1 MSDSDS
7 DDGFN
12 FQSKADFEAQKDQ
25 EINRINNDHHFK
37 ILSEICDTFY
47 DNLQKSDF
55 FNHKSAWHTFSDI
68 EPINI
73 KISSVETLP
82 GICDIVKPNGN
93 FYHKVLI
100 ALGSIILE
108 VDNLLPNIGITS
120 YESLYGLSIYGEDI
134 DTGDS
139 EKTNQNE
146 EAQISRILPY
156 LNEIKDKI
164 YKLLTIA
171 INLIKQLA
179 SLYGEQ
185 NNQFY
190 HTSYKFF
197 TFDLAFEYLGKILS
211 YFLAIDTVVQQNE
224 YIKDHWDKYRTLL
237 LQIKNNLSEFNM
249 TEEQRKKLDKL
260 VKKINAPIFDNT
272 CYKQCIQILL
282 QRSGEVSPAGTGIKP
297 LNTCTVFNHHL
308 YSFLTTKIKTIY
320 SNLNTTT
327 ESYEPIQLFHYL
339 SLFGFYLILNPSADN
354 KSILKAVWQVQK
366 KIASIPLVGISS
378 FNIESF
384 LNGFKEFKN
393 ISLEPSNVTKHVKS
407 ELAALEKQLPY
418 LINTYNVKTISWTTK
433 IETFFYDSE
442 TFSQNKN
449 SNSEILIDSGTK
461 KAKLIIEGL
470 CIANYLR
477 KNISYILETHL
488 NLGTQLTQELINSI
502 TSGLELIKVIES
514 EFNKLMRV
522 IGLNLN
528 ILNRALLSPI
538 QAILKKVAE
547 IAQKKYKD
555 GKSTNE
561 ELYKNA
567 LSGCTIF
574 YACSQAVQSELRL
587 VIEKLI
593 ISTLS
598 AKEMMDESSAKILNE
613 NIWMAEL
620 INQLSR
626 EVKRCTDC
634 SFLYLY
640 QNIIPTSYKYIYSD
654 RPKRLYYFMMA
665 VNDIEKPLYYCKY
678 RENDGI
684 EMIKLLRKT
693 SFETF
698 EGYFLKK
705 LAKEIEDD
713 IRVQVHS
720 SFIEGLESANYSD
733 VNFNTYL
740 NIKNFKFFDKVIS
753 IRRYIEEHL
762 NMNFYKLTTLNLN
775 NAQTYQQMR
784 VLAKHKFGLNLHEVI
799 LPNQKLD
806 QGKDILEIIRN
817 LGKFSKSYT
826 HNMHSQIFIE
836 INSESSYI
844 NIIGVQQI
852 INSLYTHGKGI
863 VNSIINKAF
872 GYISKTIT
880 NLLRIL
886 LDDYILS
893 LLKDERTFWDQ
904 NKATIKYN
912 YPLERAMSLRQKIIN
927 LDENKVVNNIT
938 KSIQFITQIGNAV
951 ALSRCIRT
959 AVMDYNS
966 QNVNLLTS
974 YNIDD
979 FNNLVQQLILQ
990 DKSDPANPNTNIS
1003 PEMLNNTQNS
1013 LNDSNKIFCDMISS
1027 LKQTGK
1033 NELNYLEIL
1042 ISAFEG
1048 NLSPEKIPDI
1058 DLFAFLLPPLTITFI
1073 DNAINARDNL
1083 LKKNK
1088 SEEMAYFSDDGF
1100 MIGVCYLLKLF
1111 SADKKFESLSWF
1123 PSVISYYNSKKI
1135 QRKNEKGSH
1144 GVDTLNERQI
1154 TSYKEQ
1160 FELQYFT
1167 YTSAAI
1173 LFNEC
1178 DKNSKEDK

>member
-1 MSDSDS
+1 MSNSDS
-7 DDGFN
+7 DDDFN

-25 EINRINNDHHFK
+25 EEAMISNDHHFK
-37 ILSEICDTFY
+37 ILSEICDSFY
-47 DNLQKSDF
+47 DNLQKSDYF
-55 FNHKSAWHTFSDI
+55 THKSSWRTFSNI
-68 EPINI
+68 EPIKL

-100 ALGSIILE
+100 ALGTIILE
-108 VDNLLPNIGITS
+108 IDNLLPNIGITN
-120 YESLYGLSIYGEDI
+120 YESLYGLSVYGEDI
-134 DTGDS
+134 VSGDT
-139 EKTNQNE
+139 EKSNQNE
-146 EAQISRILPY
+146 ESQISRILPY

-171 INLIKQLA
+171 INLVKQLA

-190 HTSYKFF
+190 HTSYKFY
-197 TFDLAFEYLGKILS
+197 TFDLPFEYLGKILS
-211 YFLAIDTVVQQNE
+211 YFLAIDTVVLGNE
-224 YIKDHWDKYRTLL
+224 YIKDNWDKYRTLL
-237 LQIKNNLSEFNM
+237 HQVKNKLNEFNM

-260 VKKINAPIFDNT
+260 VKKINASIFDNT
-272 CYKQCIQILL
+272 CYKQCIQIIL
-282 QRSGEVSPAGTGIKP
+282 QRSGEVSPTGTGIKP
-297 LNTCTVFNHHL
+297 LNSCTVFNHHL
-308 YSFLTTKIKTIY
+308 YDFLASKIKTIY

-327 ESYEPIQLFHYL
+327 ESYEPIQLFQYL
-339 SLFGFYLILNPSADN
+339 SLFGFYLFLNPNADN

-366 KIASIPLVGISS
+366 KIATIPLVGISS

-384 LNGFKEFKN
+384 LNTFKEFKN
-393 ISLEPSNVTKHVKS
+393 ISFEPSNVTKHVKS
-407 ELAALEKQLPY
+407 ELNTLEKQLPY
-418 LINTYNVKTISWTTK
+418 LINTYTVKIFSWTTK
-433 IETFFYDSE
+433 IETFFFDSE
-442 TFSQNKN
+442 TFSKNKL
-449 SNSEILIDSGTK
+449 SDTESLIDSGTK
-461 KAKLIIEGL
+461 KAKIIIEGL

-477 KNISYILETHL
+477 KNISNILETHL
-488 NLGTQLTQELINSI
+488 NLDIQLTQELINSI

-514 EFNKLMRV
+514 EFNKLMSM

-528 ILNRALLSPI
+528 LLNRALLGPI
-538 QAILKKVAE
+538 QVILKKVAE
-547 IAQKKYKD
+547 IAQKKVKD

-561 ELYKNA
+561 ELYRNA

-574 YACSQAVQSELRL
+574 YACSQAVQSQLRL

-593 ISTLS
+593 LSTIS
-598 AKEMMDESSAKILNE
+598 AKEMLDESSSKTLSE
-613 NIWMAEL
+613 NLWMVEL

-640 QNIIPTSYKYIYSD
+640 QNILPTSYKYIYSD

-665 VNDIEKPLYYCKY
+665 VNDIEKPLYYNKHK
-678 RENDGI
+678 ENDGI

-713 IRVQVHS
+713 LRTVVHS
-720 SFIEGLESANYSD
+720 SFIEGLESTSYSD
-733 VNFNTYL
+733 VNLNTYL
-740 NIKNFKFFDKVIS
+740 NIKSFKFFDKVIS

-775 NAQTYQQMR
+775 NAQTYQKMR
-784 VLAKHKFGLNLHEVI
+784 VLAKHKYGLNLHEVI
-799 LPNQKLD
+799 LPNQNLE
-806 QGKDILEIIRN
+806 QGKDILDIIRN
-817 LGKFSKSYT
+817 LNKFAKSYT

-836 INSESSYI
+836 INNGSSYI
-844 NIIGVQQI
+844 NVIGVQQI
-852 INSLYTHGKGI
+852 INSLNTHGKGI

-872 GYISKTIT
+872 GYISKSIK
-880 NLLRIL
+880 NLLGIL
-886 LDDYILS
+886 FDDYILS
-893 LLKDERTFWDQ
+893 LLKDEKTFWEQ

-927 LDENKVVNNIT
+927 LDENKVVNNIS
-938 KSIQFITQIGNAV
+938 KCIQFITQIGNAV

-959 AVMDYNS
+959 ALMDYNS

-990 DKSDPANPNTNIS
+990 VKSDPVNPNVNNIS
-1003 PEMLNNTQNS
+1003 PNMLSNTQNS
-1013 LNDSNKIFCDMISS
+1013 LNDANRLFCDMVNS
-1027 LKQTGK
+1027 LKQTG
-1033 NELNYLEIL
+1033 EINYLQVL
-1042 ISAFEG
+1042 VTSFQG
-1048 NLSPEKIPDI
+1048 SLSPEKVPDI

-1100 MIGVCYLLKLF
+1100 MMGVCYLLKVF

-1123 PSVISYYNSKKI
+1123 PSVISYYNAQKI

-1173 LFNEC
+1173 LFNE
-1178 DKNSKEDK
+1178 

>member
-1 MSDSDS
+1 MSNSDS
-7 DDGFN
+7 DDDFN

-25 EINRINNDHHFK
+25 EEAMISNDHHFK
-37 ILSEICDTFY
+37 ILSEICDSFY
-47 DNLQKSDF
+47 DNLQKSDYF
-55 FNHKSAWHTFSDI
+55 THKSSWRTFSNI
-68 EPINI
+68 EPIKL

-100 ALGSIILE
+100 ALGTIILE
-108 VDNLLPNIGITS
+108 IDNLLPNIGITN
-120 YESLYGLSIYGEDI
+120 YESLYGLSVYGEDI
-134 DTGDS
+134 VSGDT
-139 EKTNQNE
+139 EKSNQNE
-146 EAQISRILPY
+146 ESQISRILPY

-171 INLIKQLA
+171 INLVKQLA

-190 HTSYKFF
+190 HTSYKFY
-197 TFDLAFEYLGKILS
+197 TFDLPFEYLGKILS
-211 YFLAIDTVVQQNE
+211 YFLAIDTVVLGNE
-224 YIKDHWDKYRTLL
+224 YIKDNWDKYRTLL
-237 LQIKNNLSEFNM
+237 HQVKNKLNEFNM

-260 VKKINAPIFDNT
+260 VKKINASIFDNT
-272 CYKQCIQILL
+272 CYKQCIQIIL
-282 QRSGEVSPAGTGIKP
+282 QRSGEVSPTGTGIKP
-297 LNTCTVFNHHL
+297 LNSCTVFNHHL
-308 YSFLTTKIKTIY
+308 YDFLASKIKTIY

-327 ESYEPIQLFHYL
+327 ESYEPIQLFQYL
-339 SLFGFYLILNPSADN
+339 SLFGFYLFLNPNADN

-366 KIASIPLVGISS
+366 KIATIPLVGISS

-384 LNGFKEFKN
+384 LNTFKEFKN
-393 ISLEPSNVTKHVKS
+393 ISFEPSNVTKHVKS
-407 ELAALEKQLPY
+407 ELNTLEKQLPY
-418 LINTYNVKTISWTTK
+418 LINTYTVKIFSWTTK
-433 IETFFYDSE
+433 IETFFFDSE
-442 TFSQNKN
+442 TFSKNKL
-449 SNSEILIDSGTK
+449 SDTESLIDSGTK
-461 KAKLIIEGL
+461 KAKIIIEGL

-477 KNISYILETHL
+477 KNISNILETHL
-488 NLGTQLTQELINSI
+488 NLDIQLTQELINSI

-514 EFNKLMRV
+514 EFNKLMSM

-528 ILNRALLSPI
+528 LLNRALLGPI
-538 QAILKKVAE
+538 QVILKKVAE
-547 IAQKKYKD
+547 IAQKKVKD

-561 ELYKNA
+561 ELYRNA

-574 YACSQAVQSELRL
+574 YACSQAVQSQLRL

-593 ISTLS
+593 LSTIS
-598 AKEMMDESSAKILNE
+598 AKEMLDESSSKTLSE
-613 NIWMAEL
+613 NLWMVEL

-640 QNIIPTSYKYIYSD
+640 QNILPTSYKYIYSD

-665 VNDIEKPLYYCKY
+665 VNDIEKPLYYNKHK
-678 RENDGI
+678 ENDGI

-713 IRVQVHS
+713 LRTVVHS
-720 SFIEGLESANYSD
+720 SFIEGLESTSYSD
-733 VNFNTYL
+733 VNLNTYL
-740 NIKNFKFFDKVIS
+740 NIKSFKFFDKVIS

-775 NAQTYQQMR
+775 NAQTYQKMR
-784 VLAKHKFGLNLHEVI
+784 VLAKHKYGLNLHEVI
-799 LPNQKLD
+799 LPNQNLE
-806 QGKDILEIIRN
+806 QGKDILDIIRN
-817 LGKFSKSYT
+817 LNKFAKSYT

-836 INSESSYI
+836 INNGSSYI
-844 NIIGVQQI
+844 NVIGVQQI
-852 INSLYTHGKGI
+852 INSLNTHGKGI

-872 GYISKTIT
+872 GYISKSIK
-880 NLLRIL
+880 NLLGIL
-886 LDDYILS
+886 FDDYILS
-893 LLKDERTFWDQ
+893 LLKDEKTFWEQ

-927 LDENKVVNNIT
+927 LDENKVVNNIS
-938 KSIQFITQIGNAV
+938 KCIQFITQIGNAV

-959 AVMDYNS
+959 ALMDYNS

-990 DKSDPANPNTNIS
+990 VKSDPVNPNVNNIS
-1003 PEMLNNTQNS
+1003 PNMLSNTQNS
-1013 LNDSNKIFCDMISS
+1013 LNDANRLFCDMVNS
-1027 LKQTGK
+1027 LKQTG
-1033 NELNYLEIL
+1033 EINYLQVL
-1042 ISAFEG
+1042 VTSFQG
-1048 NLSPEKIPDI
+1048 SLSPEKIPDI

-1100 MIGVCYLLKLF
+1100 MMGVCYLLKVF

-1123 PSVISYYNSKKI
+1123 PSVISYYNAQKI

-1173 LFNEC
+1173 LFNE
-1178 DKNSKEDK
+1178 

>member
-1 MSDSDS
+1 MSNSDS
-7 DDGFN
+7 DDDFN

-25 EINRINNDHHFK
+25 EEAMISNDHHFK
-37 ILSEICDTFY
+37 ILSEICDSFY
-47 DNLQKSDF
+47 DNLQKSDYF
-55 FNHKSAWHTFSDI
+55 THKSSWRTFSNI
-68 EPINI
+68 EPINL

-100 ALGSIILE
+100 ALGTIILE
-108 VDNLLPNIGITS
+108 IDNLLPNIGITN
-120 YESLYGLSIYGEDI
+120 YESLYGLSVYGEDI
-134 DTGDS
+134 VSGDT
-139 EKTNQNE
+139 EKSNQNE
-146 EAQISRILPY
+146 ESQISRILPY

-171 INLIKQLA
+171 INLVKQLA

-190 HTSYKFF
+190 HTSYKFY
-197 TFDLAFEYLGKILS
+197 TFDLPFEYLGKILS
-211 YFLAIDTVVQQNE
+211 YFLAIDTVVLGNE
-224 YIKDHWDKYRTLL
+224 YIKDNWDKYRTLL
-237 LQIKNNLSEFNM
+237 HQVKNKLNEFNM

-260 VKKINAPIFDNT
+260 VKKINASIFDNT
-272 CYKQCIQILL
+272 CYKQCIQIIL
-282 QRSGEVSPAGTGIKP
+282 QRSGEVSPTGTGIKP
-297 LNTCTVFNHHL
+297 LNSCTVFNHHL
-308 YSFLTTKIKTIY
+308 YDFLASKIKTIY

-327 ESYEPIQLFHYL
+327 ESYEPIQLFQYL
-339 SLFGFYLILNPSADN
+339 SLFGFYLFLNPNADN

-366 KIASIPLVGISS
+366 KIATIPLVGISS

-384 LNGFKEFKN
+384 LNTFKEFKN
-393 ISLEPSNVTKHVKS
+393 ISFEPSNVTKHVKS
-407 ELAALEKQLPY
+407 ELNTLEKQLPY
-418 LINTYNVKTISWTTK
+418 LINTYTVKIFSWTTK
-433 IETFFYDSE
+433 IETFFFDSE
-442 TFSQNKN
+442 TFSKNKL
-449 SNSEILIDSGTK
+449 SDTESLIDSGTK
-461 KAKLIIEGL
+461 KAKIIIEGL

-477 KNISYILETHL
+477 KNISNILETHL
-488 NLGTQLTQELINSI
+488 NLDIQLTQELINSI

-514 EFNKLMRV
+514 EFNKLMSM

-528 ILNRALLSPI
+528 LLNRALLGPI
-538 QAILKKVAE
+538 QVILKKVAE
-547 IAQKKYKD
+547 IAQKKVKD

-561 ELYKNA
+561 ELYRNA

-574 YACSQAVQSELRL
+574 YACSQAVQSQLRL

-593 ISTLS
+593 LSTIS
-598 AKEMMDESSAKILNE
+598 AKEMLDESSSKTLSE
-613 NIWMAEL
+613 NLWMAEL

-640 QNIIPTSYKYIYSD
+640 QNILPTSYKYIYSD

-665 VNDIEKPLYYCKY
+665 VNDIEKPLYYNKHK
-678 RENDGI
+678 ENDGI

-713 IRVQVHS
+713 LRTVVHS
-720 SFIEGLESANYSD
+720 SFIEGLESTSYSD
-733 VNFNTYL
+733 VNLNTYL

-775 NAQTYQQMR
+775 NAQTYQKMR
-784 VLAKHKFGLNLHEVI
+784 VLAKHKYGLNLHEVI
-799 LPNQKLD
+799 LPNQNLE
-806 QGKDILEIIRN
+806 QGKDILDIIRN
-817 LGKFSKSYT
+817 LNKFAKSYT

-836 INSESSYI
+836 INNGSSYI
-844 NIIGVQQI
+844 NVIGVQQI
-852 INSLYTHGKGI
+852 INSLNTHGKGI

-872 GYISKTIT
+872 GYISKSIK
-880 NLLRIL
+880 NLLGIL
-886 LDDYILS
+886 FDDYILS
-893 LLKDERTFWDQ
+893 LLKDEKTFWEQ

-927 LDENKVVNNIT
+927 LDENKVVNNIS
-938 KSIQFITQIGNAV
+938 KCIQFITQIGNAV

-959 AVMDYNS
+959 ALMDYNS

-990 DKSDPANPNTNIS
+990 VKSDPVNPNVNNIS
-1003 PEMLNNTQNS
+1003 PNMLSNTQNS
-1013 LNDSNKIFCDMISS
+1013 LNDSNRLFCDMVNS
-1027 LKQTGK
+1027 LKQTG
-1033 NELNYLEIL
+1033 EINYLQVL
-1042 ISAFEG
+1042 VTSFQG
-1048 NLSPEKIPDI
+1048 SLSPEKIPDI

-1100 MIGVCYLLKLF
+1100 MMGVCYLLKLF

-1123 PSVISYYNSKKI
+1123 PSVISYYNAQKI

-1173 LFNEC
+1173 LFNE
-1178 DKNSKEDK
+1178 

>member
-1 MSDSDS
+1 MSNSDS
-7 DDGFN
+7 DDDFN

-25 EINRINNDHHFK
+25 EEAMISNDHHFK
-37 ILSEICDTFY
+37 ILSEICDSFY
-47 DNLQKSDF
+47 DNLQKSDYF
-55 FNHKSAWHTFSDI
+55 THKSSWRTFSNI
-68 EPINI
+68 EPIKL

-100 ALGSIILE
+100 ALGTIILE
-108 VDNLLPNIGITS
+108 IDNLLPNIGITN
-120 YESLYGLSIYGEDI
+120 YESLYGLSVYGEDI
-134 DTGDS
+134 VSGDT
-139 EKTNQNE
+139 EKSNQNE
-146 EAQISRILPY
+146 ESQISRILPY

-171 INLIKQLA
+171 INLVKQLA

-190 HTSYKFF
+190 HTSYKFY
-197 TFDLAFEYLGKILS
+197 TFDLPFEYLGKILS
-211 YFLAIDTVVQQNE
+211 YFLAIDTVVLGNE
-224 YIKDHWDKYRTLL
+224 YIKDNWDKYRTLL
-237 LQIKNNLSEFNM
+237 HQVKNKLNEFNM

-260 VKKINAPIFDNT
+260 VKKINASIFDNT
-272 CYKQCIQILL
+272 CYKQCIQIIL
-282 QRSGEVSPAGTGIKP
+282 QRSGEVSPTGTGIKP
-297 LNTCTVFNHHL
+297 LNSCTVFNHHL
-308 YSFLTTKIKTIY
+308 YDFLASKIKTIY

-327 ESYEPIQLFHYL
+327 ESYEPIQLFQYL
-339 SLFGFYLILNPSADN
+339 SLFCFYLILNPNADN

-366 KIASIPLVGISS
+366 KIATIPLVGISS

-384 LNGFKEFKN
+384 LNTFKEFKN
-393 ISLEPSNVTKHVKS
+393 ISFEPSNVTKHVKS
-407 ELAALEKQLPY
+407 ELNTLEKQLPY
-418 LINTYNVKTISWTTK
+418 LINTYTVKIFSWTTK
-433 IETFFYDSE
+433 IETFFFDSE
-442 TFSQNKN
+442 SFSKNKL
-449 SNSEILIDSGTK
+449 SDTESLIDSGTK
-461 KAKLIIEGL
+461 KAKIIIEGL

-477 KNISYILETHL
+477 KNISNILETHL
-488 NLGTQLTQELINSI
+488 NLDIQLTQELINSI

-514 EFNKLMRV
+514 EFNKLMSM

-528 ILNRALLSPI
+528 LLNRALLGPI
-538 QAILKKVAE
+538 QVILKKVAE
-547 IAQKKYKD
+547 IAQKKVKD

-561 ELYKNA
+561 ELYRNA

-574 YACSQAVQSELRL
+574 YACSQAVQSQLRL

-593 ISTLS
+593 LSTIS
-598 AKEMMDESSAKILNE
+598 AKEMLDESSSKTLSE
-613 NIWMAEL
+613 NLWMVEL

-640 QNIIPTSYKYIYSD
+640 QNILPTSYKYIYSD

-665 VNDIEKPLYYCKY
+665 VNDIEKPLYYNKHK
-678 RENDGI
+678 ENDGI

-713 IRVQVHS
+713 LRTVVHS
-720 SFIEGLESANYSD
+720 SFIEGLESTSYSD
-733 VNFNTYL
+733 VNLNTYL

-775 NAQTYQQMR
+775 NAQTYQKMR
-784 VLAKHKFGLNLHEVI
+784 VLAKHKYGLNLHEVI
-799 LPNQKLD
+799 LPNQNLE
-806 QGKDILEIIRN
+806 QGKDILDIIRN
-817 LGKFSKSYT
+817 LNKFAKSYT

-836 INSESSYI
+836 INNGSSYI
-844 NIIGVQQI
+844 NVIGVQQI
-852 INSLYTHGKGI
+852 INSLNTHGKGI

-872 GYISKTIT
+872 GYISKSIR
-880 NLLRIL
+880 NLLGIL
-886 LDDYILS
+886 FDDYILS
-893 LLKDERTFWDQ
+893 LLKDEKTFWEQ

-927 LDENKVVNNIT
+927 LDENKVVNNIS
-938 KSIQFITQIGNAV
+938 KCIQFITQIGNAV

-959 AVMDYNS
+959 ALMDYNS

-990 DKSDPANPNTNIS
+990 VKSDPVNPNVNNIS
-1003 PEMLNNTQNS
+1003 PNMLSNTQNS
-1013 LNDSNKIFCDMISS
+1013 LNDANRLFCDMVNS
-1027 LKQTGK
+1027 LKQTG
-1033 NELNYLEIL
+1033 EINYLQVL
-1042 ISAFEG
+1042 VTSFQG
-1048 NLSPEKIPDI
+1048 SLSPEKIPDI

-1100 MIGVCYLLKLF
+1100 MMGVCYLLKVF

-1123 PSVISYYNSKKI
+1123 PSVISYYNAQKI

-1173 LFNEC
+1173 LFNE
-1178 DKNSKEDK
+1178 

>member
-1 MSDSDS
+1 MSNSDS
-7 DDGFN
+7 DDDFN

-25 EINRINNDHHFK
+25 EEAMISNDHHFK
-37 ILSEICDTFY
+37 ILSEICDSFY
-47 DNLQKSDF
+47 DNLQKSDYF
-55 FNHKSAWHTFSDI
+55 THKSSWRTFSNI
-68 EPINI
+68 EPINL

-100 ALGSIILE
+100 ALGTIILE
-108 VDNLLPNIGITS
+108 IDNLLPNIGITN
-120 YESLYGLSIYGEDI
+120 YESLYGLSVYGEDI
-134 DTGDS
+134 VSGDT
-139 EKTNQNE
+139 EKSNQNE
-146 EAQISRILPY
+146 ESQISRILPY

-171 INLIKQLA
+171 INLVKQLA

-190 HTSYKFF
+190 HTSYKFY
-197 TFDLAFEYLGKILS
+197 TFDLPFEYLGKILS
-211 YFLAIDTVVQQNE
+211 YFLAIDTVVLGNE
-224 YIKDHWDKYRTLL
+224 YIKDNWDKYRTLL
-237 LQIKNNLSEFNM
+237 HQVKNKLNEFNM

-260 VKKINAPIFDNT
+260 VKKINASIFDNT
-272 CYKQCIQILL
+272 CYKQCIQIIL
-282 QRSGEVSPAGTGIKP
+282 QRSGEVSPTGTGIKP
-297 LNTCTVFNHHL
+297 LNSCTVFNHHL
-308 YSFLTTKIKTIY
+308 YDFLASKIKTIY

-327 ESYEPIQLFHYL
+327 ESYEPIQLFQYL
-339 SLFGFYLILNPSADN
+339 SLFGFYLFLNPNADN

-366 KIASIPLVGISS
+366 KIATIPLVGISS

-384 LNGFKEFKN
+384 LNTFKEFKN
-393 ISLEPSNVTKHVKS
+393 ISFEPSNVTKHVKS
-407 ELAALEKQLPY
+407 ELNTLEKQLPY
-418 LINTYNVKTISWTTK
+418 LINTYTVKIFSWTTK
-433 IETFFYDSE
+433 IETFFFDSE
-442 TFSQNKN
+442 SFSKNKL
-449 SNSEILIDSGTK
+449 SDTESLIDSGTK
-461 KAKLIIEGL
+461 KAKIIIEGL

-477 KNISYILETHL
+477 KNISNILETHL
-488 NLGTQLTQELINSI
+488 NLDIQLTQELINSI

-514 EFNKLMRV
+514 EFNKLMSM

-528 ILNRALLSPI
+528 LLNRALLGPI
-538 QAILKKVAE
+538 QVILKKVAE
-547 IAQKKYKD
+547 IAQKKVKD

-561 ELYKNA
+561 ELYRNA

-574 YACSQAVQSELRL
+574 YACSQAVQSQLRL

-593 ISTLS
+593 LSTIS
-598 AKEMMDESSAKILNE
+598 AKEMLDESSSKTLSE
-613 NIWMAEL
+613 NLWMVEL

-640 QNIIPTSYKYIYSD
+640 QNILPTSYKYIYSD

-665 VNDIEKPLYYCKY
+665 VNDIEKPLYYNKHK
-678 RENDGI
+678 ENDGI

-713 IRVQVHS
+713 LRTVVHS
-720 SFIEGLESANYSD
+720 SFIEGLESTSYSD
-733 VNFNTYL
+733 VNLNTYL

-775 NAQTYQQMR
+775 NAQTYQKMR
-784 VLAKHKFGLNLHEVI
+784 VLAKHKYGLNLHEVI
-799 LPNQKLD
+799 LPNQNLE
-806 QGKDILEIIRN
+806 QGKDILDIIRN
-817 LGKFSKSYT
+817 LNKFAKSYT

-836 INSESSYI
+836 INNGSSYI
-844 NIIGVQQI
+844 NVIGVQQI
-852 INSLYTHGKGI
+852 INSLNTHGKGI

-872 GYISKTIT
+872 GYISKSIR
-880 NLLRIL
+880 NLLGIL
-886 LDDYILS
+886 FDDYILS
-893 LLKDERTFWDQ
+893 LLKDEKTFWEQ

-927 LDENKVVNNIT
+927 LDENKVVNNIS
-938 KSIQFITQIGNAV
+938 KCIQFITQIGNAV

-959 AVMDYNS
+959 ALMDYNS

-990 DKSDPANPNTNIS
+990 VKSDPVNPNVNNIS
-1003 PEMLNNTQNS
+1003 PNMLSNTQNS
-1013 LNDSNKIFCDMISS
+1013 LNDANRLFCDMVNS
-1027 LKQTGK
+1027 LKQTG
-1033 NELNYLEIL
+1033 EINYLQVL
-1042 ISAFEG
+1042 VTSFQG
-1048 NLSPEKIPDI
+1048 SLSPEKVPDI

-1100 MIGVCYLLKLF
+1100 MMGVCYLLKLF

-1123 PSVISYYNSKKI
+1123 PSVISYYNAQKI

-1173 LFNEC
+1173 LFNE
-1178 DKNSKEDK
+1178 

>member
-1 MSDSDS
+1 M
-7 DDGFN
+7 
-12 FQSKADFEAQKDQ
+12 
-25 EINRINNDHHFK
+25 
-37 ILSEICDTFY
+37 
-47 DNLQKSDF
+47 
-55 FNHKSAWHTFSDI
+55 
-68 EPINI
+68 
-73 KISSVETLP
+73 
-82 GICDIVKPNGN
+82 
-93 FYHKVLI
+93 
-100 ALGSIILE
+100 
-108 VDNLLPNIGITS
+108 PNIGITN
-120 YESLYGLSIYGEDI
+120 YESLYGLSVYGEDI
-134 DTGDS
+134 VSGDT
-139 EKTNQNE
+139 EKSNQNE
-146 EAQISRILPY
+146 ESQISRILPY

-171 INLIKQLA
+171 INLVKQLA

-190 HTSYKFF
+190 HTSYKFY
-197 TFDLAFEYLGKILS
+197 TFDLPFEYLGKILS
-211 YFLAIDTVVQQNE
+211 YFLAIDTVVLGNE
-224 YIKDHWDKYRTLL
+224 YIKDNWDKYRTLL
-237 LQIKNNLSEFNM
+237 HQVKNKLNEFNM

-260 VKKINAPIFDNT
+260 VKKINASIFDNT
-272 CYKQCIQILL
+272 CYKQCIQIIL
-282 QRSGEVSPAGTGIKP
+282 QRSGEVSPTGTGIKP
-297 LNTCTVFNHHL
+297 LNSCTVFNHHL
-308 YSFLTTKIKTIY
+308 YDFLASKIKTIY

-327 ESYEPIQLFHYL
+327 ESYEPIQLFQYL
-339 SLFGFYLILNPSADN
+339 SLFGFYLFLNPNADN

-366 KIASIPLVGISS
+366 KIATIPLVGISS

-384 LNGFKEFKN
+384 LNTFKEFKN
-393 ISLEPSNVTKHVKS
+393 ISFEPSNVTKHVKS
-407 ELAALEKQLPY
+407 ELNTLEKQLPY
-418 LINTYNVKTISWTTK
+418 LINTYTVKIFSWTTK
-433 IETFFYDSE
+433 IETFFFDSE
-442 TFSQNKN
+442 SFSKNKL
-449 SNSEILIDSGTK
+449 SDTESLIDSGTK
-461 KAKLIIEGL
+461 KAKIIIEGL

-477 KNISYILETHL
+477 KNISNILETHL
-488 NLGTQLTQELINSI
+488 NLDIQLTQELINSI

-514 EFNKLMRV
+514 EFNKLMSM

-528 ILNRALLSPI
+528 LLNRALLGPI
-538 QAILKKVAE
+538 QVILKKVAE
-547 IAQKKYKD
+547 IAQKKVKD

-561 ELYKNA
+561 ELYRNA

-574 YACSQAVQSELRL
+574 YACSQAVQSQLRL

-593 ISTLS
+593 LSTIS
-598 AKEMMDESSAKILNE
+598 AKEMLDESSSKTLSE
-613 NIWMAEL
+613 NLWMVEL

-640 QNIIPTSYKYIYSD
+640 QNILPTSYKYIYSD

-665 VNDIEKPLYYCKY
+665 VNDIEKPLYYNKHK
-678 RENDGI
+678 ENDGI

-713 IRVQVHS
+713 LRTVVHS
-720 SFIEGLESANYSD
+720 SFIEGLESTSYSD
-733 VNFNTYL
+733 VNLNTYL

-775 NAQTYQQMR
+775 NAQTYQKMR
-784 VLAKHKFGLNLHEVI
+784 VLAKHKYGLNLHEVI
-799 LPNQKLD
+799 LPNQNLE
-806 QGKDILEIIRN
+806 QGKDILDIIRN
-817 LGKFSKSYT
+817 LNKFAKSYT

-836 INSESSYI
+836 INNGSSYI
-844 NIIGVQQI
+844 NVIGVQQI
-852 INSLYTHGKGI
+852 INSLNTHGKGI

-872 GYISKTIT
+872 GYISKSIR
-880 NLLRIL
+880 NLLGIL
-886 LDDYILS
+886 FDDYILS
-893 LLKDERTFWDQ
+893 LLKDEKTFWEQ

-927 LDENKVVNNIT
+927 LDENKVVNNIS
-938 KSIQFITQIGNAV
+938 KCIQFITQIGNAV

-959 AVMDYNS
+959 ALMDYNS

-990 DKSDPANPNTNIS
+990 VKSDPVNPNVNNIS
-1003 PEMLNNTQNS
+1003 PNMLSNTQNS
-1013 LNDSNKIFCDMISS
+1013 LNDSNRLFCDMVNS
-1027 LKQTGK
+1027 LKQTG
-1033 NELNYLEIL
+1033 EINYLQVL
-1042 ISAFEG
+1042 VTSFQG
-1048 NLSPEKIPDI
+1048 SLSPEKIPDI

-1100 MIGVCYLLKLF
+1100 MMGVCYLLKVF

-1123 PSVISYYNSKKI
+1123 PSVISYYNAQKI

-1173 LFNEC
+1173 LFNE
-1178 DKNSKEDK
+1178 

>member
-1 MSDSDS
+1 MSNSDS
-7 DDGFN
+7 DDDFN

-25 EINRINNDHHFK
+25 EEAMISNDHHFK
-37 ILSEICDTFY
+37 ILSEICDSFY
-47 DNLQKSDF
+47 DNLQKSDYF
-55 FNHKSAWHTFSDI
+55 THKSSWRTFSNI
-68 EPINI
+68 EPIKL

-100 ALGSIILE
+100 ALGTIILE
-108 VDNLLPNIGITS
+108 IDNLLPNIGITN
-120 YESLYGLSIYGEDI
+120 YESLYGLSVYGEDI
-134 DTGDS
+134 VSGDT
-139 EKTNQNE
+139 EKSNQNE
-146 EAQISRILPY
+146 ESQISRILPY

-171 INLIKQLA
+171 INLVKQLA

-190 HTSYKFF
+190 HTSYKFY
-197 TFDLAFEYLGKILS
+197 TFDLPFEYLGKILS
-211 YFLAIDTVVQQNE
+211 YFLAIDTVVLGNE
-224 YIKDHWDKYRTLL
+224 YIKDNWDKYRTLL
-237 LQIKNNLSEFNM
+237 HQVKNKLNEFNM

-260 VKKINAPIFDNT
+260 VKKINASIFDNT
-272 CYKQCIQILL
+272 CYKQCIQIIL
-282 QRSGEVSPAGTGIKP
+282 QRSGEVSPTGTGIKP
-297 LNTCTVFNHHL
+297 LNSCTVFNHHL
-308 YSFLTTKIKTIY
+308 YDFLASKIKTIY

-327 ESYEPIQLFHYL
+327 ESYEPIQLFQYL
-339 SLFGFYLILNPSADN
+339 SLFGFYLFLNPNADN

-366 KIASIPLVGISS
+366 KIATIPLVGISS

-384 LNGFKEFKN
+384 LNTFKEFKN
-393 ISLEPSNVTKHVKS
+393 ISFEPSNVTKHVKS
-407 ELAALEKQLPY
+407 ELNTLEKQLPY
-418 LINTYNVKTISWTTK
+418 LINTYTVKIFSWTTK
-433 IETFFYDSE
+433 IETFFFDSE
-442 TFSQNKN
+442 TFSKNKL
-449 SNSEILIDSGTK
+449 SDTESLIDSGTK
-461 KAKLIIEGL
+461 KAKIIIEGL

-477 KNISYILETHL
+477 KNISNILETHL
-488 NLGTQLTQELINSI
+488 NLDIQLTQELINSI

-514 EFNKLMRV
+514 EFNKLMSM

-528 ILNRALLSPI
+528 LLNRALLGPI
-538 QAILKKVAE
+538 QVILKKVAE
-547 IAQKKYKD
+547 IAQKKVKD

-561 ELYKNA
+561 ELYRNA

-574 YACSQAVQSELRL
+574 YACSQAVQSQLRL

-593 ISTLS
+593 LSTIS
-598 AKEMMDESSAKILNE
+598 AKEMLDESSSKTLSE
-613 NIWMAEL
+613 NLWMVEL

-640 QNIIPTSYKYIYSD
+640 QNILPTSYKYIYSD

-665 VNDIEKPLYYCKY
+665 VNDIEKPLYYNKHK
-678 RENDGI
+678 ENDGI

-713 IRVQVHS
+713 LRTVVHS
-720 SFIEGLESANYSD
+720 SFIEGLESTSYSD
-733 VNFNTYL
+733 VNLNTYL
-740 NIKNFKFFDKVIS
+740 NIKSFKFFDKVIS

-775 NAQTYQQMR
+775 NAQTYQKMR
-784 VLAKHKFGLNLHEVI
+784 VLAKHKYGLNLHEVI
-799 LPNQKLD
+799 LPNQNLE
-806 QGKDILEIIRN
+806 QGKDILDIIRN
-817 LGKFSKSYT
+817 LNKFAKSYT

-836 INSESSYI
+836 INNGSSYI
-844 NIIGVQQI
+844 NVIGVQQI
-852 INSLYTHGKGI
+852 INSLNTHGKGI

-872 GYISKTIT
+872 GYISKSIK
-880 NLLRIL
+880 NLLGIL
-886 LDDYILS
+886 FDDYILS
-893 LLKDERTFWDQ
+893 LLKDEKTFWEQ

-927 LDENKVVNNIT
+927 LDENKVVNNIS
-938 KSIQFITQIGNAV
+938 KCIQFITQIGNAV

-959 AVMDYNS
+959 ALMDYNS

-990 DKSDPANPNTNIS
+990 VKSDPVNPNVNNIS
-1003 PEMLNNTQNS
+1003 PNMLSNTQNS
-1013 LNDSNKIFCDMISS
+1013 LNDANRLFCDMVNS
-1027 LKQTGK
+1027 LKQTG
-1033 NELNYLEIL
+1033 EINYLQVL
-1042 ISAFEG
+1042 VTSFQG
-1048 NLSPEKIPDI
+1048 SLSPEKIPDI

-1100 MIGVCYLLKLF
+1100 MMGVCYLLKLF

-1123 PSVISYYNSKKI
+1123 PSVISYYNAQKI

-1173 LFNEC
+1173 LFNE
-1178 DKNSKEDK
+1178 

>member
-1 MSDSDS
+1 MSNSDS
-7 DDGFN
+7 DDDFN

-25 EINRINNDHHFK
+25 EEAMISNDHHFK
-37 ILSEICDTFY
+37 ILSEICDSFY
-47 DNLQKSDF
+47 DNLQKSDYF
-55 FNHKSAWHTFSDI
+55 THKSSWRTFSNI
-68 EPINI
+68 EPINL

-100 ALGSIILE
+100 ALGTIILE
-108 VDNLLPNIGITS
+108 IDNLLPNIGITN
-120 YESLYGLSIYGEDI
+120 YESLYGLSVYGEDI
-134 DTGDS
+134 VSGDT
-139 EKTNQNE
+139 EKSNQNE
-146 EAQISRILPY
+146 ESQISRILPY

-171 INLIKQLA
+171 INLVKQLA

-190 HTSYKFF
+190 HTSYKFY
-197 TFDLAFEYLGKILS
+197 TFDLPFEYLGKILS
-211 YFLAIDTVVQQNE
+211 YFLAIDTVVLGNE
-224 YIKDHWDKYRTLL
+224 YIKDNWDKYRTLL
-237 LQIKNNLSEFNM
+237 HQVKNKLNEFNM

-260 VKKINAPIFDNT
+260 VKKINASIFDNT
-272 CYKQCIQILL
+272 CYKQCIQIIL
-282 QRSGEVSPAGTGIKP
+282 QRSGEVSPTGTGIKP
-297 LNTCTVFNHHL
+297 LNSCTVFNHHL
-308 YSFLTTKIKTIY
+308 YDFLASKIKTIY

-327 ESYEPIQLFHYL
+327 ESYEPIQLFQYL
-339 SLFGFYLILNPSADN
+339 SLFGFYLFLNPNADN

-366 KIASIPLVGISS
+366 KIATIPLVGISS

-384 LNGFKEFKN
+384 LNTFKEFKN
-393 ISLEPSNVTKHVKS
+393 ISFEPSNVTKHVKS
-407 ELAALEKQLPY
+407 ELNTLEKQLPY
-418 LINTYNVKTISWTTK
+418 LINTYTVKIFSWTTK
-433 IETFFYDSE
+433 IETFFFDSE
-442 TFSQNKN
+442 TFSKNKL
-449 SNSEILIDSGTK
+449 SDTESLIDSGTK
-461 KAKLIIEGL
+461 KAKIIIEGL

-477 KNISYILETHL
+477 KNISNILETHL
-488 NLGTQLTQELINSI
+488 NLDIQLTQELINSI

-514 EFNKLMRV
+514 EFNKLMSM

-528 ILNRALLSPI
+528 LLNRALLGPI
-538 QAILKKVAE
+538 QVILKKVAE
-547 IAQKKYKD
+547 IAQKKVKD

-561 ELYKNA
+561 ELYRNA

-574 YACSQAVQSELRL
+574 YACSQAVQSQLRL

-593 ISTLS
+593 LSTIS
-598 AKEMMDESSAKILNE
+598 AKEMLDESSSKTLSE
-613 NIWMAEL
+613 NLWMVEL

-640 QNIIPTSYKYIYSD
+640 QNILPTSYKYIYSD

-665 VNDIEKPLYYCKY
+665 VNDIEKPLYYNKHK
-678 RENDGI
+678 ENDGI

-713 IRVQVHS
+713 LRTVVHS
-720 SFIEGLESANYSD
+720 SFIEGLESTSYSD
-733 VNFNTYL
+733 VNLNTYL
-740 NIKNFKFFDKVIS
+740 NIKSFKFFDKVIS

-775 NAQTYQQMR
+775 NAQTYQKMR
-784 VLAKHKFGLNLHEVI
+784 VLAKHKYGLNLHEVI
-799 LPNQKLD
+799 LPNQNLE
-806 QGKDILEIIRN
+806 QGKDILDIIRN
-817 LGKFSKSYT
+817 LNKFAKSYT

-836 INSESSYI
+836 INNGSSYI
-844 NIIGVQQI
+844 NVIGVQQI
-852 INSLYTHGKGI
+852 INSLNTHGKGI

-872 GYISKTIT
+872 GYISKSIK
-880 NLLRIL
+880 NLLGIL
-886 LDDYILS
+886 FDDYILS
-893 LLKDERTFWDQ
+893 LLKDEKTFWEQ

-927 LDENKVVNNIT
+927 LDENKVVNNIS
-938 KSIQFITQIGNAV
+938 KCIQFITQIGNAV

-959 AVMDYNS
+959 ALMDYNS

-990 DKSDPANPNTNIS
+990 VKSDPVNPNVNNIS
-1003 PEMLNNTQNS
+1003 PNMLSNTQNS
-1013 LNDSNKIFCDMISS
+1013 LNDANRLFCDMVNS
-1027 LKQTGK
+1027 LKQTG
-1033 NELNYLEIL
+1033 EINYLQVL
-1042 ISAFEG
+1042 VTSFQG
-1048 NLSPEKIPDI
+1048 SLSPEKVPDI

-1100 MIGVCYLLKLF
+1100 MMGVCYLLKVF

-1123 PSVISYYNSKKI
+1123 PSVISYYNAQKI

-1173 LFNEC
+1173 LFNE
-1178 DKNSKEDK
+1178 

>member
-1 MSDSDS
+1 MSNSDS
-7 DDGFN
+7 DDDFN

-25 EINRINNDHHFK
+25 EEAMISNDHHFK
-37 ILSEICDTFY
+37 ILSEICDSFY
-47 DNLQKSDF
+47 DNLQKSDYF
-55 FNHKSAWHTFSDI
+55 THKSSWRTFSNI
-68 EPINI
+68 EPINL

-100 ALGSIILE
+100 ALGTIILE
-108 VDNLLPNIGITS
+108 IDNLLPNIGITN
-120 YESLYGLSIYGEDI
+120 YESLYGLSVYGEDI
-134 DTGDS
+134 VSGDT
-139 EKTNQNE
+139 EKSNQNE
-146 EAQISRILPY
+146 ESQISRILPY

-171 INLIKQLA
+171 INLVKQLA

-190 HTSYKFF
+190 HTSYKFY
-197 TFDLAFEYLGKILS
+197 TFDLPFEYLGKILS
-211 YFLAIDTVVQQNE
+211 YFLAIDTVVLGNE
-224 YIKDHWDKYRTLL
+224 YIKDNWDKYRTLL
-237 LQIKNNLSEFNM
+237 HQVKNKLNEFNM

-260 VKKINAPIFDNT
+260 VKKINASIFDNT
-272 CYKQCIQILL
+272 CYKQCIQIIL
-282 QRSGEVSPAGTGIKP
+282 QRSGEVSPTGTGIKP
-297 LNTCTVFNHHL
+297 LNSCTVFNHHL
-308 YSFLTTKIKTIY
+308 YDFLASKIKTIY

-327 ESYEPIQLFHYL
+327 ESYEPIQLFQYL
-339 SLFGFYLILNPSADN
+339 SLFGFYLFLNPNADN

-366 KIASIPLVGISS
+366 KIATIPLVGISS

-384 LNGFKEFKN
+384 LNTFKEFKN
-393 ISLEPSNVTKHVKS
+393 ISFEPSNVTKHVKS
-407 ELAALEKQLPY
+407 ELNTLEKQLPY
-418 LINTYNVKTISWTTK
+418 LINTYTVKIFSWTTK
-433 IETFFYDSE
+433 IETFFFDSE
-442 TFSQNKN
+442 SFSKNKL
-449 SNSEILIDSGTK
+449 SDTESLIDSGTK
-461 KAKLIIEGL
+461 KAKIIIEGL

-477 KNISYILETHL
+477 KNISNILETHL
-488 NLGTQLTQELINSI
+488 NLDIQLTQELINSI

-514 EFNKLMRV
+514 EFNKLMSM

-528 ILNRALLSPI
+528 LLNRALLGPI
-538 QAILKKVAE
+538 QVILKKVAE
-547 IAQKKYKD
+547 IAQKKVKD

-561 ELYKNA
+561 ELYRNA

-574 YACSQAVQSELRL
+574 YACSQAVQSQLRL

-593 ISTLS
+593 LSTIS
-598 AKEMMDESSAKILNE
+598 AKEMLDESSSKTLSE
-613 NIWMAEL
+613 NLWMVEL

-640 QNIIPTSYKYIYSD
+640 QNILPTSYKYIYSD

-665 VNDIEKPLYYCKY
+665 VNDIEKPLYYNKHK
-678 RENDGI
+678 ENDGI

-713 IRVQVHS
+713 LRTVVHS
-720 SFIEGLESANYSD
+720 SFIEGLESTSYSD
-733 VNFNTYL
+733 VNLNTYL
-740 NIKNFKFFDKVIS
+740 NIKSFKFFDKVIS

-775 NAQTYQQMR
+775 NAQTYQKMR
-784 VLAKHKFGLNLHEVI
+784 VLAKHKYGLNLHEVI
-799 LPNQKLD
+799 LPNQNLE
-806 QGKDILEIIRN
+806 QGKDILDIIRN
-817 LGKFSKSYT
+817 LNKFAKSYT

-836 INSESSYI
+836 INNGSSYI
-844 NIIGVQQI
+844 NVIGVQQI
-852 INSLYTHGKGI
+852 INSLNTHGKGI

-872 GYISKTIT
+872 GYISKSIK
-880 NLLRIL
+880 NLLGIL
-886 LDDYILS
+886 FDDYILS
-893 LLKDERTFWDQ
+893 LLKDEKTFWEQ

-927 LDENKVVNNIT
+927 LDENKVVNNIS
-938 KSIQFITQIGNAV
+938 KCIQFITQIGNAV

-959 AVMDYNS
+959 ALMDYNS

-990 DKSDPANPNTNIS
+990 VKSDPVNPNVNNIS
-1003 PEMLNNTQNS
+1003 PNMLSNTQNS
-1013 LNDSNKIFCDMISS
+1013 LNDANRLFCDMVNS
-1027 LKQTGK
+1027 LKQTG
-1033 NELNYLEIL
+1033 EINYLQVL
-1042 ISAFEG
+1042 VTSFQG
-1048 NLSPEKIPDI
+1048 SLSPEKVPDI

-1100 MIGVCYLLKLF
+1100 MMGVCYLLKVF

-1123 PSVISYYNSKKI
+1123 PSVISYYNAQKI

-1173 LFNEC
+1173 LFNE
-1178 DKNSKEDK
+1178 

>member
-1 MSDSDS
+1 MSNSDS
-7 DDGFN
+7 DDDFN

-25 EINRINNDHHFK
+25 EEAMISNDHHFK
-37 ILSEICDTFY
+37 ILSEICDSFY
-47 DNLQKSDF
+47 DNLQKSDYF
-55 FNHKSAWHTFSDI
+55 THKSSWRTFSNI
-68 EPINI
+68 EPINL

-100 ALGSIILE
+100 ALGTIILE
-108 VDNLLPNIGITS
+108 IDNLLPNIGITN
-120 YESLYGLSIYGEDI
+120 YESLYGLSVYGEDI
-134 DTGDS
+134 VSGDT
-139 EKTNQNE
+139 EKSNQNE
-146 EAQISRILPY
+146 ESQISRILPY

-171 INLIKQLA
+171 INLVKQLA

-190 HTSYKFF
+190 HTSYKFY
-197 TFDLAFEYLGKILS
+197 TFDLPFEYLGKILS
-211 YFLAIDTVVQQNE
+211 YFLAIDTVVLGNE
-224 YIKDHWDKYRTLL
+224 YIKDNWDKYRTLL
-237 LQIKNNLSEFNM
+237 HQVKNKLNEFNM

-260 VKKINAPIFDNT
+260 VKKINASIFDNT
-272 CYKQCIQILL
+272 CYKQCIQIIL
-282 QRSGEVSPAGTGIKP
+282 QRSGEVSPTGTGIKP
-297 LNTCTVFNHHL
+297 LNSCTVFNHHL
-308 YSFLTTKIKTIY
+308 YDFLASKIKTIY

-327 ESYEPIQLFHYL
+327 ESYEPIQLFQYL
-339 SLFGFYLILNPSADN
+339 SLFGFYLFLNPNADN

-366 KIASIPLVGISS
+366 KIATIPLVGISS

-384 LNGFKEFKN
+384 LNTFKEFKN
-393 ISLEPSNVTKHVKS
+393 ISFEPSNVTKHVKS
-407 ELAALEKQLPY
+407 ELNTLEKQLPY
-418 LINTYNVKTISWTTK
+418 LINTYTVKIFSWTTK
-433 IETFFYDSE
+433 IETFFFDSE
-442 TFSQNKN
+442 SFSKNKL
-449 SNSEILIDSGTK
+449 SDTESLIDSGTK
-461 KAKLIIEGL
+461 KAKIIIEGL

-477 KNISYILETHL
+477 KNISNILETHL
-488 NLGTQLTQELINSI
+488 NLDIQLTQELINSI

-514 EFNKLMRV
+514 EFNKMMNM

-528 ILNRALLSPI
+528 ILNRALLGPI
-538 QAILKKVAE
+538 QVILKKVAE
-547 IAQKKYKD
+547 IAQKKVKD

-561 ELYKNA
+561 ELYRNA

-574 YACSQAVQSELRL
+574 YACSQAVQSQLRL

-593 ISTLS
+593 LSTIS
-598 AKEMMDESSAKILNE
+598 AKEMLDESSSKTLSE
-613 NIWMAEL
+613 NLWMVEL

-640 QNIIPTSYKYIYSD
+640 QNILPTSYKYIYSD

-665 VNDIEKPLYYCKY
+665 VNDIEKPLYYNKHK
-678 RENDGI
+678 ENDGI

-713 IRVQVHS
+713 LRTVVHS
-720 SFIEGLESANYSD
+720 SFIEGLESTSYSD
-733 VNFNTYL
+733 VNLNTYL
-740 NIKNFKFFDKVIS
+740 NIKSFKFFDKVIS

-775 NAQTYQQMR
+775 NAQTYQKMR
-784 VLAKHKFGLNLHEVI
+784 VLAKHKYGLNLHEVI
-799 LPNQKLD
+799 LPNQNLE
-806 QGKDILEIIRN
+806 QGKDILDIIRN
-817 LGKFSKSYT
+817 LNKFAKSYT

-836 INSESSYI
+836 INNGSSYI
-844 NIIGVQQI
+844 NVIGVQQI
-852 INSLYTHGKGI
+852 INSLNTHGKGI

-872 GYISKTIT
+872 GYISKSIR
-880 NLLRIL
+880 NLLGIL
-886 LDDYILS
+886 FDDYILS
-893 LLKDERTFWDQ
+893 LLKDEKTFWEQ

-927 LDENKVVNNIT
+927 LDENKVVNNIS
-938 KSIQFITQIGNAV
+938 KCIQFITQIGNAV

-959 AVMDYNS
+959 ALMDYNS

-990 DKSDPANPNTNIS
+990 VKSDPVNPNVNNIS
-1003 PEMLNNTQNS
+1003 PNMLSNTQNS
-1013 LNDSNKIFCDMISS
+1013 LNDSNRLFCDMVNS
-1027 LKQTGK
+1027 LKQTG
-1033 NELNYLEIL
+1033 EINYLQVL
-1042 ISAFEG
+1042 VTSFQG
-1048 NLSPEKIPDI
+1048 SLSPEKVPDI

-1100 MIGVCYLLKLF
+1100 MMGVCYLLKVF

-1123 PSVISYYNSKKI
+1123 PSVISYYNAQKI

-1173 LFNEC
+1173 LFNE
-1178 DKNSKEDK
+1178 

>member
-1 MSDSDS
+1 MSNSDS
-7 DDGFN
+7 DDDFN

-25 EINRINNDHHFK
+25 EEAMISNDHHFK
-37 ILSEICDTFY
+37 ILSEICDSFY
-47 DNLQKSDF
+47 DNLQKSDYF
-55 FNHKSAWHTFSDI
+55 THKSSL
-68 EPINI
+68 

-100 ALGSIILE
+100 ALGTIILE
-108 VDNLLPNIGITS
+108 IDNLLPNIGITN
-120 YESLYGLSIYGEDI
+120 YESLYGLSVYGEDI
-134 DTGDS
+134 VSGDT
-139 EKTNQNE
+139 EKSNQNE
-146 EAQISRILPY
+146 ESQISRILPY

-171 INLIKQLA
+171 INLVKQLA

-190 HTSYKFF
+190 HTSYKFY
-197 TFDLAFEYLGKILS
+197 TFDLPFEYLGKILS
-211 YFLAIDTVVQQNE
+211 YFLAIDTVVLGNE
-224 YIKDHWDKYRTLL
+224 YIKDNWDKYRTLL
-237 LQIKNNLSEFNM
+237 HQVKNKLNEFNM

-260 VKKINAPIFDNT
+260 VKKINASIFDNT
-272 CYKQCIQILL
+272 CYKQCIQIIL
-282 QRSGEVSPAGTGIKP
+282 QRSGEVSPTGTGIKP
-297 LNTCTVFNHHL
+297 LNSCTVFNHHL
-308 YSFLTTKIKTIY
+308 YDFLASKIKTIY

-327 ESYEPIQLFHYL
+327 ESYEPIQLFQYL
-339 SLFGFYLILNPSADN
+339 SLFGFYLFLNPNADN

-366 KIASIPLVGISS
+366 KIATIPLVGISS

-384 LNGFKEFKN
+384 LNTFKEFKN
-393 ISLEPSNVTKHVKS
+393 ISFEPSNVTKHVKS
-407 ELAALEKQLPY
+407 ELNTLEKQLPY
-418 LINTYNVKTISWTTK
+418 LINTYTVKIFSWTTK
-433 IETFFYDSE
+433 IETFFFDSE
-442 TFSQNKN
+442 SFSKNKL
-449 SNSEILIDSGTK
+449 SDTESLIDSGTK
-461 KAKLIIEGL
+461 KAKIIIEGL

-477 KNISYILETHL
+477 KNISNILETHL
-488 NLGTQLTQELINSI
+488 NLDIQLTQELINSI

-514 EFNKLMRV
+514 EFNKLMSM

-528 ILNRALLSPI
+528 LLNRALLGPI
-538 QAILKKVAE
+538 QVILKKVAE
-547 IAQKKYKD
+547 IAQKKVKD

-561 ELYKNA
+561 ELYRNA

-574 YACSQAVQSELRL
+574 YACSQAVQSQLRL

-593 ISTLS
+593 LSTIS
-598 AKEMMDESSAKILNE
+598 AKEMLDESSSKTLSE
-613 NIWMAEL
+613 NLWMVEL

-640 QNIIPTSYKYIYSD
+640 QNILPTSYKYIYSD

-665 VNDIEKPLYYCKY
+665 VNDIEKPLYYNKHK
-678 RENDGI
+678 ENDGI

-713 IRVQVHS
+713 LRTVVHS
-720 SFIEGLESANYSD
+720 SFIEGLESTSYSD
-733 VNFNTYL
+733 VNLNTYL
-740 NIKNFKFFDKVIS
+740 NIKSFKFFDKVIS

-775 NAQTYQQMR
+775 NAQTYQKMR
-784 VLAKHKFGLNLHEVI
+784 VLAKHKYGLNLHEVI
-799 LPNQKLD
+799 LPNQNLE
-806 QGKDILEIIRN
+806 QGKDILDIIRN
-817 LGKFSKSYT
+817 LNKFAKSYT

-836 INSESSYI
+836 INNGSSYI
-844 NIIGVQQI
+844 NVIGVQQI
-852 INSLYTHGKGI
+852 INSLNTHGKGI

-872 GYISKTIT
+872 GYISKSIR
-880 NLLRIL
+880 NLLGIL
-886 LDDYILS
+886 FDDYILS
-893 LLKDERTFWDQ
+893 LLKDEKTFWEQ

-927 LDENKVVNNIT
+927 LDENKVVNNIS
-938 KSIQFITQIGNAV
+938 KCIQFITQIGNAV

-959 AVMDYNS
+959 ALMDYNS

-990 DKSDPANPNTNIS
+990 VKSDPVNPNVNNIS
-1003 PEMLNNTQNS
+1003 PNMLSNTQNS
-1013 LNDSNKIFCDMISS
+1013 LNDSNRLFCDMVNS
-1027 LKQTGK
+1027 LKQTG
-1033 NELNYLEIL
+1033 EINYLQVL
-1042 ISAFEG
+1042 VTSFQG
-1048 NLSPEKIPDI
+1048 SLSPEKIPDI

-1100 MIGVCYLLKLF
+1100 MMGVCYLLKVF

-1123 PSVISYYNSKKI
+1123 PSVISYYNAQKI

-1173 LFNEC
+1173 LFNE
-1178 DKNSKEDK
+1178 

>member
-1 MSDSDS
+1 MSNSDS
-7 DDGFN
+7 DDDFN

-25 EINRINNDHHFK
+25 EEAMISNDHHFK
-37 ILSEICDTFY
+37 ILSEICDSFY
-47 DNLQKSDF
+47 DNLQKSDYF
-55 FNHKSAWHTFSDI
+55 THKSSWRTFSNI
-68 EPINI
+68 EPINL

-100 ALGSIILE
+100 ALGTIILE
-108 VDNLLPNIGITS
+108 IDNLLPNIGITN
-120 YESLYGLSIYGEDI
+120 YESLYGLSVYGEDI
-134 DTGDS
+134 VSGDT
-139 EKTNQNE
+139 EKSNQNE
-146 EAQISRILPY
+146 ESQISRILPY

-171 INLIKQLA
+171 INLVKQLA

-185 NNQFY
+185 NNPYFQ
-190 HTSYKFF
+190 TSYKFY
-197 TFDLAFEYLGKILS
+197 TFDLPFEYLGKILS
-211 YFLAIDTVVQQNE
+211 YFLAIDTVVLGNE
-224 YIKDHWDKYRTLL
+224 YIKDNWDKYRTLL
-237 LQIKNNLSEFNM
+237 HQVKNKLNEFNM

-260 VKKINAPIFDNT
+260 VKKINASIFDNT
-272 CYKQCIQILL
+272 CYKQCIQIIL
-282 QRSGEVSPAGTGIKP
+282 QRSGEVSPTGTGIKP
-297 LNTCTVFNHHL
+297 LNNCTVFNHHL
-308 YSFLTTKIKTIY
+308 GTFLSSKIKTIY

-327 ESYEPIQLFHYL
+327 ESYEPIQLFQYL
-339 SLFGFYLILNPSADN
+339 SLFGFYLFLNPNADN

-366 KIASIPLVGISS
+366 KIATIPLVGISS

-384 LNGFKEFKN
+384 LNTFKEFKN
-393 ISLEPSNVTKHVKS
+393 ISFEPSNVTKHVKS
-407 ELAALEKQLPY
+407 ELNTLEKQLPY
-418 LINTYNVKTISWTTK
+418 LINTYTVKIFSWTTK

-442 TFSQNKN
+442 SFSKNKL
-449 SNSEILIDSGTK
+449 SDTESLIDSGTK
-461 KAKLIIEGL
+461 KAKIIIEGL

-477 KNISYILETHL
+477 KNISNILETHL
-488 NLGTQLTQELINSI
+488 NLDIQLTQELINSI

-514 EFNKLMRV
+514 EFNKLMSM

-528 ILNRALLSPI
+528 LLNRALLGPI
-538 QAILKKVAE
+538 QVILKKVAE
-547 IAQKKYKD
+547 IAQKKVKD

-561 ELYKNA
+561 ELYRNA

-574 YACSQAVQSELRL
+574 YACSQAVQSQLRL

-593 ISTLS
+593 LSTIS
-598 AKEMMDESSAKILNE
+598 AKEMLDESSSKTLSE
-613 NIWMAEL
+613 NLWMVEL

-640 QNIIPTSYKYIYSD
+640 QNILPTSYKYIYSD

-665 VNDIEKPLYYCKY
+665 VNDIEKPLYYNKHK
-678 RENDGI
+678 ENDGI

-713 IRVQVHS
+713 LRTVVHS
-720 SFIEGLESANYSD
+720 SFIEGLESTSYSD
-733 VNFNTYL
+733 VNLNTYL

-775 NAQTYQQMR
+775 NAQTYQKMR
-784 VLAKHKFGLNLHEVI
+784 VLAKHKYGLNLHEVI
-799 LPNQKLD
+799 LPNQNLE
-806 QGKDILEIIRN
+806 QGKDILDIIRN
-817 LGKFSKSYT
+817 LNKFAKSYT

-836 INSESSYI
+836 INNGSSYI
-844 NIIGVQQI
+844 NVIGVQQI
-852 INSLYTHGKGI
+852 INSLNTHGKGI

-872 GYISKTIT
+872 GYISKSIR
-880 NLLRIL
+880 NLLGIL
-886 LDDYILS
+886 FDDYILS
-893 LLKDERTFWDQ
+893 LLKDEKTFWEQ

-927 LDENKVVNNIT
+927 LDENKVVNNIS
-938 KSIQFITQIGNAV
+938 KCIQFITQIGNAV

-959 AVMDYNS
+959 ALMDYNS

-990 DKSDPANPNTNIS
+990 VKSDPVNPNVNNIS
-1003 PEMLNNTQNS
+1003 PNMLSNTQNS
-1013 LNDSNKIFCDMISS
+1013 LNDSNRLFCDMVNS
-1027 LKQTGK
+1027 LKQTG
-1033 NELNYLEIL
+1033 EINYLQVL
-1042 ISAFEG
+1042 VTSFQG
-1048 NLSPEKIPDI
+1048 SLSPEKVPDI

-1100 MIGVCYLLKLF
+1100 MMGVCYLLKLF

-1123 PSVISYYNSKKI
+1123 PSVISYYNAQKI

-1173 LFNEC
+1173 LFNE
-1178 DKNSKEDK
+1178 

>member
-1 MSDSDS
+1 MSNSDS
-7 DDGFN
+7 DDDFN

-25 EINRINNDHHFK
+25 EEAMISNDHHFK
-37 ILSEICDTFY
+37 ILSEICDSFY
-47 DNLQKSDF
+47 DNLQKSDYF
-55 FNHKSAWHTFSDI
+55 THKSSWRTFSNI
-68 EPINI
+68 EPINL

-100 ALGSIILE
+100 ALGTIILE
-108 VDNLLPNIGITS
+108 IDNLLPNIGITN
-120 YESLYGLSIYGEDI
+120 YESLYGLSVYGEDI
-134 DTGDS
+134 VSGDT
-139 EKTNQNE
+139 EKSNQNE
-146 EAQISRILPY
+146 ESQISRILPY

-171 INLIKQLA
+171 INLVKQLA

-190 HTSYKFF
+190 HTSYKFY
-197 TFDLAFEYLGKILS
+197 TFDLPFEYLGKILS
-211 YFLAIDTVVQQNE
+211 YFLAIDTVVLGNE
-224 YIKDHWDKYRTLL
+224 YIKDNWDKYRTLL
-237 LQIKNNLSEFNM
+237 HQVKNKLNEFNM

-260 VKKINAPIFDNT
+260 VKKINASIFDNT
-272 CYKQCIQILL
+272 CYKQCIQIIL
-282 QRSGEVSPAGTGIKP
+282 QRSGEVSPTGTGIKP
-297 LNTCTVFNHHL
+297 LNSCTVFNHHL
-308 YSFLTTKIKTIY
+308 YDFLASKIKTIY

-327 ESYEPIQLFHYL
+327 ESYEPIQLFQYL
-339 SLFGFYLILNPSADN
+339 SLFGFYLFLNPNADN

-366 KIASIPLVGISS
+366 KIATIPLVGISS

-384 LNGFKEFKN
+384 LNTFKEFKN
-393 ISLEPSNVTKHVKS
+393 ISFEPSNVTKHVKS
-407 ELAALEKQLPY
+407 ELNTLEKQLPY
-418 LINTYNVKTISWTTK
+418 LINTYTVKIFSWTTK

-442 TFSQNKN
+442 SFSKNKL
-449 SNSEILIDSGTK
+449 SDTESLIDSGTK
-461 KAKLIIEGL
+461 KAKIIIEGL

-477 KNISYILETHL
+477 KNISNILETHL
-488 NLGTQLTQELINSI
+488 NLDIQLTQELINSI

-514 EFNKLMRV
+514 EFNKLMSM

-528 ILNRALLSPI
+528 LLNRALLGPI
-538 QAILKKVAE
+538 QVILKKVAE
-547 IAQKKYKD
+547 IAQKKVKD

-561 ELYKNA
+561 ELYRNA

-574 YACSQAVQSELRL
+574 YACSQAVQSQLRL

-593 ISTLS
+593 LSTIS
-598 AKEMMDESSAKILNE
+598 AKEMLDESSSKTLSE
-613 NIWMAEL
+613 NLWMVEL

-640 QNIIPTSYKYIYSD
+640 QNILPTSYKYIYSD

-665 VNDIEKPLYYCKY
+665 VNDIEKPLYYNKHK
-678 RENDGI
+678 ENDGI

-713 IRVQVHS
+713 LRTVVHS
-720 SFIEGLESANYSD
+720 SFIEGLESTSYSD
-733 VNFNTYL
+733 VNLNTYL

-775 NAQTYQQMR
+775 NAQTYQKMR
-784 VLAKHKFGLNLHEVI
+784 VLAKHKYGLNLHEVI
-799 LPNQKLD
+799 LPNQNLE
-806 QGKDILEIIRN
+806 QGKDILDIIRN
-817 LGKFSKSYT
+817 LNKFAKSYT

-836 INSESSYI
+836 INNGSSYI
-844 NIIGVQQI
+844 NVIGVQQI
-852 INSLYTHGKGI
+852 INSLNTHGKGI

-872 GYISKTIT
+872 GYISKSIR
-880 NLLRIL
+880 NLLGIL
-886 LDDYILS
+886 FDDYILS
-893 LLKDERTFWDQ
+893 LLKDEKTFWEQ

-927 LDENKVVNNIT
+927 LDENKVVNNIS
-938 KSIQFITQIGNAV
+938 KCIQFITQIGNAV

-959 AVMDYNS
+959 ALMDYNS

-990 DKSDPANPNTNIS
+990 VKSDPVNPNVNNIS
-1003 PEMLNNTQNS
+1003 PNMLSNTQNS
-1013 LNDSNKIFCDMISS
+1013 LNDANRLFCDMVNS
-1027 LKQTGK
+1027 LKQTG
-1033 NELNYLEIL
+1033 EINYLQVL
-1042 ISAFEG
+1042 VTSFQG
-1048 NLSPEKIPDI
+1048 SLSPEKVPDI

-1100 MIGVCYLLKLF
+1100 MMGVCYLLKVF

-1123 PSVISYYNSKKI
+1123 PSVISYYNAQKI

-1173 LFNEC
+1173 LFNE
-1178 DKNSKEDK
+1178 

>member
-1 MSDSDS
+1 MSNSDS
-7 DDGFN
+7 DDDFN

-25 EINRINNDHHFK
+25 EEAMISNDHHFK
-37 ILSEICDTFY
+37 ILSEICDSFY
-47 DNLQKSDF
+47 DNLQKSDYF
-55 FNHKSAWHTFSDI
+55 THKSSWRTFSNI
-68 EPINI
+68 EPINL

-100 ALGSIILE
+100 ALGTIILE
-108 VDNLLPNIGITS
+108 IDNLLPNIGITN
-120 YESLYGLSIYGEDI
+120 YESLYGLSVYGEDI
-134 DTGDS
+134 VSGDT
-139 EKTNQNE
+139 EKSNQNE
-146 EAQISRILPY
+146 ESQISRILPY

-171 INLIKQLA
+171 INLVKQLA

-190 HTSYKFF
+190 HTSYKFY
-197 TFDLAFEYLGKILS
+197 TFDLPFEYLGKILS
-211 YFLAIDTVVQQNE
+211 YFLAIDTVVLGNE
-224 YIKDHWDKYRTLL
+224 YIKDNWDKYRTLL
-237 LQIKNNLSEFNM
+237 HQVKNKLNEFNM

-260 VKKINAPIFDNT
+260 VKKINASIFDNT
-272 CYKQCIQILL
+272 CYKQCIQIIL
-282 QRSGEVSPAGTGIKP
+282 QRSGEVSPTGTGIKP
-297 LNTCTVFNHHL
+297 LNSCTVFNHHL
-308 YSFLTTKIKTIY
+308 YDFLASKIKTIY

-327 ESYEPIQLFHYL
+327 ESYEPIQLFQYL
-339 SLFGFYLILNPSADN
+339 SLFGFYLFLNPNADN

-366 KIASIPLVGISS
+366 KIATIPLVGISS

-384 LNGFKEFKN
+384 LNTFKEFKN
-393 ISLEPSNVTKHVKS
+393 ISFEPSNVTKHVKS
-407 ELAALEKQLPY
+407 ELNTLEKQLPY
-418 LINTYNVKTISWTTK
+418 LINTYTVKIFSWTTK
-433 IETFFYDSE
+433 IETFFFDSE
-442 TFSQNKN
+442 SFSKNKL
-449 SNSEILIDSGTK
+449 SDTESLIDSGTK
-461 KAKLIIEGL
+461 KAKIIIEGL

-477 KNISYILETHL
+477 KNISNILETHL
-488 NLGTQLTQELINSI
+488 NLDIQLTQELINSI

-514 EFNKLMRV
+514 EFNKLMSM

-528 ILNRALLSPI
+528 LLNRALLGPI
-538 QAILKKVAE
+538 QVILKKVAE
-547 IAQKKYKD
+547 IAQKKVKD

-561 ELYKNA
+561 ELYRNA

-574 YACSQAVQSELRL
+574 YACSQAVQSQLRL

-593 ISTLS
+593 LSTIS
-598 AKEMMDESSAKILNE
+598 AKEMLDESSSKTLSE
-613 NIWMAEL
+613 NLWMVEL

-640 QNIIPTSYKYIYSD
+640 QNILPTSYKYIYSD

-665 VNDIEKPLYYCKY
+665 VNDIEKPLYYNKHK
-678 RENDGI
+678 ENDGI

-713 IRVQVHS
+713 LRTVVHS
-720 SFIEGLESANYSD
+720 SFIEGLESTSYSD
-733 VNFNTYL
+733 VNLNTYL

-775 NAQTYQQMR
+775 NAQTYQKMR
-784 VLAKHKFGLNLHEVI
+784 VLAKHKYGLNLHEVI
-799 LPNQKLD
+799 LPNQNLE
-806 QGKDILEIIRN
+806 QGKDILDIIRN
-817 LGKFSKSYT
+817 LNKFAKSYT

-836 INSESSYI
+836 INNGSSYI
-844 NIIGVQQI
+844 NVIGVQQI
-852 INSLYTHGKGI
+852 INSLNTHGKGI

-872 GYISKTIT
+872 GYISKSIR
-880 NLLRIL
+880 NLLGIL
-886 LDDYILS
+886 FDDYILS
-893 LLKDERTFWDQ
+893 LLKDEKTFWEQ

-927 LDENKVVNNIT
+927 LDENKVVNNIS
-938 KSIQFITQIGNAV
+938 KCIQFITQIGNAV

-959 AVMDYNS
+959 ALMDYNS

-990 DKSDPANPNTNIS
+990 VKSDPVNPNVNNIS
-1003 PEMLNNTQNS
+1003 PNMLSNTQNS
-1013 LNDSNKIFCDMISS
+1013 LNDANRLFCDMVNS
-1027 LKQTGK
+1027 LKQTG
-1033 NELNYLEIL
+1033 EINYLQVL
-1042 ISAFEG
+1042 VTSFQG
-1048 NLSPEKIPDI
+1048 SLSPEKIPDI

-1100 MIGVCYLLKLF
+1100 MMGVCYLLKVF

-1123 PSVISYYNSKKI
+1123 PSVISYYNAQKI

-1173 LFNEC
+1173 LFNE
-1178 DKNSKEDK
+1178 

>member
-1 MSDSDS
+1 MSNSDS
-7 DDGFN
+7 DDDFN

-25 EINRINNDHHFK
+25 EEAMISNDHHFK
-37 ILSEICDTFY
+37 ILSEICDSFY
-47 DNLQKSDF
+47 DNLQKSDYF
-55 FNHKSAWHTFSDI
+55 THKSSWRTFSNI
-68 EPINI
+68 EPINL

-100 ALGSIILE
+100 ALGTIILE
-108 VDNLLPNIGITS
+108 IDNLLPNIGITN
-120 YESLYGLSIYGEDI
+120 YESLYGLSVYGEDI
-134 DTGDS
+134 VSGDT
-139 EKTNQNE
+139 EKSNQNE
-146 EAQISRILPY
+146 ESQISRILPY

-171 INLIKQLA
+171 INLVKQLA

-190 HTSYKFF
+190 HTSYKFY
-197 TFDLAFEYLGKILS
+197 TFDLPFEYLGKILS
-211 YFLAIDTVVQQNE
+211 YFLAIDTVVLGNE
-224 YIKDHWDKYRTLL
+224 YIKDNWDKYRTLL
-237 LQIKNNLSEFNM
+237 HQVKNKLNEFNM

-260 VKKINAPIFDNT
+260 VKKINASIFDNT
-272 CYKQCIQILL
+272 CYKQCIQIIL
-282 QRSGEVSPAGTGIKP
+282 QRSGEVSPTGTGIKP
-297 LNTCTVFNHHL
+297 LNSCTVFNHHL
-308 YSFLTTKIKTIY
+308 YDFLASKIKTIY

-327 ESYEPIQLFHYL
+327 ESYEPIQLFQYL
-339 SLFGFYLILNPSADN
+339 SLFGFYLFLNPNADN

-366 KIASIPLVGISS
+366 KIATIPLVGISS

-384 LNGFKEFKN
+384 LNTFKEFKN
-393 ISLEPSNVTKHVKS
+393 ISFEPSNVTKHVKS
-407 ELAALEKQLPY
+407 ELNTLEKQLPY
-418 LINTYNVKTISWTTK
+418 LINTYTVKIFSWTTK

-442 TFSQNKN
+442 SFSKNKL
-449 SNSEILIDSGTK
+449 SDTESLIDSGTK
-461 KAKLIIEGL
+461 KAKIIIEGL

-477 KNISYILETHL
+477 KNISNILETHL
-488 NLGTQLTQELINSI
+488 NLDIQLTQELINSI

-514 EFNKLMRV
+514 EFNKLMSM

-528 ILNRALLSPI
+528 LLNRALLGPI
-538 QAILKKVAE
+538 QVILKKVAE
-547 IAQKKYKD
+547 IAQKKVKD

-561 ELYKNA
+561 ELYRNA

-574 YACSQAVQSELRL
+574 YACSQAVQSQLRL

-593 ISTLS
+593 LSTIS
-598 AKEMMDESSAKILNE
+598 AKEMLDESSSKTLSE
-613 NIWMAEL
+613 NLWMVEL

-640 QNIIPTSYKYIYSD
+640 QNILPTSYKYIYSD

-665 VNDIEKPLYYCKY
+665 VNDIEKPLYYNKHK
-678 RENDGI
+678 ENDGI

-713 IRVQVHS
+713 LRTVVHS
-720 SFIEGLESANYSD
+720 SFIEGLESTSYSD
-733 VNFNTYL
+733 VNLNTYL

-775 NAQTYQQMR
+775 NAQTYQKMR
-784 VLAKHKFGLNLHEVI
+784 VLAKHKYGLNLHEVI
-799 LPNQKLD
+799 LPNQNLE
-806 QGKDILEIIRN
+806 QGKDILDIIRN
-817 LGKFSKSYT
+817 LNKFAKSYT

-836 INSESSYI
+836 INNGSSYI
-844 NIIGVQQI
+844 NVIGVQQI
-852 INSLYTHGKGI
+852 INSLNTHGKGI

-872 GYISKTIT
+872 GYISKSIR
-880 NLLRIL
+880 NLLGIL
-886 LDDYILS
+886 FDDYILS
-893 LLKDERTFWDQ
+893 LLKDEKTFWEQ

-927 LDENKVVNNIT
+927 LDENKVVNNIS
-938 KSIQFITQIGNAV
+938 KCIQFITQIGNAV

-959 AVMDYNS
+959 ALMDYNS

-990 DKSDPANPNTNIS
+990 VKSDPVNPNVNNIS
-1003 PEMLNNTQNS
+1003 PNMLSNTQNS
-1013 LNDSNKIFCDMISS
+1013 LNDSNRLFCDMVNS
-1027 LKQTGK
+1027 LKQTG
-1033 NELNYLEIL
+1033 EINYLQVL
-1042 ISAFEG
+1042 VTSFQG
-1048 NLSPEKIPDI
+1048 SLSPEKVPDI

-1100 MIGVCYLLKLF
+1100 MMGVCYLLKLF

-1123 PSVISYYNSKKI
+1123 PSVISYYNAQKI

-1173 LFNEC
+1173 LFNE
-1178 DKNSKEDK
+1178 

>member
-1 MSDSDS
+1 MSNSDS
-7 DDGFN
+7 DDDFN

-25 EINRINNDHHFK
+25 EEAMISNDHHFK
-37 ILSEICDTFY
+37 ILSEICDSFY
-47 DNLQKSDF
+47 DNLQKSDYF
-55 FNHKSAWHTFSDI
+55 THKSSWRTFSNI
-68 EPINI
+68 EPINL

-100 ALGSIILE
+100 ALGTIILE
-108 VDNLLPNIGITS
+108 IDNLLPNIGITN
-120 YESLYGLSIYGEDI
+120 YESLYGLSVYGEDI
-134 DTGDS
+134 VSGDT
-139 EKTNQNE
+139 EKSNQNE
-146 EAQISRILPY
+146 ESQISRILPY

-171 INLIKQLA
+171 INLVKQLA

-190 HTSYKFF
+190 HTSYKFY
-197 TFDLAFEYLGKILS
+197 TFDLPFEYLGKILS
-211 YFLAIDTVVQQNE
+211 YFLAIDTVVLGNE
-224 YIKDHWDKYRTLL
+224 YIKDNWDKYRTLL
-237 LQIKNNLSEFNM
+237 HQVKNKLNEFNM

-260 VKKINAPIFDNT
+260 VKKINASIFDNT
-272 CYKQCIQILL
+272 CYKQCIQIIL
-282 QRSGEVSPAGTGIKP
+282 QRSGEVSPTGTGIKP
-297 LNTCTVFNHHL
+297 LNSCTVFNHHL
-308 YSFLTTKIKTIY
+308 YDFLASKIKTIY

-327 ESYEPIQLFHYL
+327 ESYEPIQLFQYL
-339 SLFGFYLILNPSADN
+339 SLFGFYLFLNPNADN

-366 KIASIPLVGISS
+366 KIATIPLVGISS

-384 LNGFKEFKN
+384 LNTFKEFKN
-393 ISLEPSNVTKHVKS
+393 ISFEPSNVTKHVKS
-407 ELAALEKQLPY
+407 ELNTLEKQLPY
-418 LINTYNVKTISWTTK
+418 LINTYTVKIFSWTTK

-442 TFSQNKN
+442 SFSKNKL
-449 SNSEILIDSGTK
+449 SDTESLIDSGTK
-461 KAKLIIEGL
+461 KAKIIIEGL

-477 KNISYILETHL
+477 KNISNILETHL
-488 NLGTQLTQELINSI
+488 NLDIQLTQELINSI

-514 EFNKLMRV
+514 EFNKLMSM

-528 ILNRALLSPI
+528 LLNRALLGPI
-538 QAILKKVAE
+538 QVILKKVAE
-547 IAQKKYKD
+547 IAQKKVKD

-561 ELYKNA
+561 ELYRNA

-574 YACSQAVQSELRL
+574 YACSQAVQSQLRL

-593 ISTLS
+593 LSTIS
-598 AKEMMDESSAKILNE
+598 AKEMLDESSSKTLSE
-613 NIWMAEL
+613 NLWMVEL

-640 QNIIPTSYKYIYSD
+640 QNILPTSYKYIYSD

-665 VNDIEKPLYYCKY
+665 VNDIEKPLYYNKHK
-678 RENDGI
+678 ENDGI

-713 IRVQVHS
+713 LRTVVHS
-720 SFIEGLESANYSD
+720 SFIEGLESTSYSD
-733 VNFNTYL
+733 VNLNTYL

-775 NAQTYQQMR
+775 NAQTYQKMR
-784 VLAKHKFGLNLHEVI
+784 VLAKHKYGLNLHEVI
-799 LPNQKLD
+799 LPNQNLE
-806 QGKDILEIIRN
+806 QGKDILDIIRN
-817 LGKFSKSYT
+817 LNKFAKSYT

-836 INSESSYI
+836 INNGSSYI
-844 NIIGVQQI
+844 NVIGVQQI
-852 INSLYTHGKGI
+852 INSLNTHGKGI

-872 GYISKTIT
+872 GYISKSIR
-880 NLLRIL
+880 NLLGIL
-886 LDDYILS
+886 FDDYILS
-893 LLKDERTFWDQ
+893 LLKDEKTFWEQ

-927 LDENKVVNNIT
+927 LDENKVVNNIS
-938 KSIQFITQIGNAV
+938 KCIQFITQIGNAV

-959 AVMDYNS
+959 ALMDYNS

-990 DKSDPANPNTNIS
+990 VKSDPVNPNVNNIS
-1003 PEMLNNTQNS
+1003 PNMLSNTQNS
-1013 LNDSNKIFCDMISS
+1013 LNDSNRLFCDMVNS
-1027 LKQTGK
+1027 LKQTG
-1033 NELNYLEIL
+1033 EINYLQVL
-1042 ISAFEG
+1042 VTSFQG
-1048 NLSPEKIPDI
+1048 SLSPEKVPDI

-1100 MIGVCYLLKLF
+1100 MMGVCYLLKVF

-1123 PSVISYYNSKKI
+1123 PSVISYYNAQKI

-1173 LFNEC
+1173 LFNE
-1178 DKNSKEDK
+1178 

>member
-1 MSDSDS
+1 MSNSDS
-7 DDGFN
+7 DDDFN

-25 EINRINNDHHFK
+25 EEAMISNDHHFK
-37 ILSEICDTFY
+37 ILSEICDSFY
-47 DNLQKSDF
+47 DNLQKSDYF
-55 FNHKSAWHTFSDI
+55 THKSSWRTFSNI
-68 EPINI
+68 EPINL

-100 ALGSIILE
+100 ALGTIILE
-108 VDNLLPNIGITS
+108 IDNLLPNIGITN
-120 YESLYGLSIYGEDI
+120 YESLYGLSVYGEDI
-134 DTGDS
+134 VSGDT
-139 EKTNQNE
+139 EKSNQNE
-146 EAQISRILPY
+146 ESQISRILPY

-171 INLIKQLA
+171 INLVKQLA

-190 HTSYKFF
+190 HTSYKFY
-197 TFDLAFEYLGKILS
+197 TFDLPFEYLGKILS
-211 YFLAIDTVVQQNE
+211 YFLAIDTVVLGNE
-224 YIKDHWDKYRTLL
+224 YIKDNWDKYRTLL
-237 LQIKNNLSEFNM
+237 HQVKNKLNEFNM

-260 VKKINAPIFDNT
+260 VKKINASIFDNT
-272 CYKQCIQILL
+272 CYKQCIQIIL
-282 QRSGEVSPAGTGIKP
+282 QRSGEVSPTGTGIKP
-297 LNTCTVFNHHL
+297 LNSCTVFNHHL
-308 YSFLTTKIKTIY
+308 YDFLASKIKTIY

-327 ESYEPIQLFHYL
+327 ESYEPIQLFQYL
-339 SLFGFYLILNPSADN
+339 SLFGFYLFLNPNADN

-366 KIASIPLVGISS
+366 KIATIPLVGISS

-384 LNGFKEFKN
+384 LNTFKEFKN
-393 ISLEPSNVTKHVKS
+393 ISFEPSNVTKHVKS
-407 ELAALEKQLPY
+407 ELNTLEKQLPY
-418 LINTYNVKTISWTTK
+418 LINTYTVKIFSWTTK
-433 IETFFYDSE
+433 IETFFFDSE
-442 TFSQNKN
+442 SFSKNKL
-449 SNSEILIDSGTK
+449 SDTESLIDSGTK
-461 KAKLIIEGL
+461 KAKIIIEGL

-477 KNISYILETHL
+477 KNISNILETHL
-488 NLGTQLTQELINSI
+488 NLDIQLTQELINSI

-514 EFNKLMRV
+514 EFNKLMSM

-528 ILNRALLSPI
+528 LLNRALLGPI
-538 QAILKKVAE
+538 QVILKKVAE
-547 IAQKKYKD
+547 IAQKKVKD

-561 ELYKNA
+561 ELYRNA

-574 YACSQAVQSELRL
+574 YACSQAVQSQLRL

-593 ISTLS
+593 LSTIS
-598 AKEMMDESSAKILNE
+598 AKEMLDESSSKTLSE
-613 NIWMAEL
+613 NLWMVEL

-640 QNIIPTSYKYIYSD
+640 QNILPTSYKYIYSD

-665 VNDIEKPLYYCKY
+665 VNDIEKPLYYNKHK
-678 RENDGI
+678 ENDGI

-713 IRVQVHS
+713 LRTVVHS
-720 SFIEGLESANYSD
+720 SFIEGLESTSYSD
-733 VNFNTYL
+733 VNLNTYL
-740 NIKNFKFFDKVIS
+740 NIKSFKFFDKVIS

-775 NAQTYQQMR
+775 NAQTYQKMR
-784 VLAKHKFGLNLHEVI
+784 VLAKHKYGLNLHEVI
-799 LPNQKLD
+799 LPNQNLE
-806 QGKDILEIIRN
+806 QGKDILDIIRN
-817 LGKFSKSYT
+817 LNKFAKSYT

-836 INSESSYI
+836 INNGSSYI
-844 NIIGVQQI
+844 NVIGVQQI
-852 INSLYTHGKGI
+852 INSLNTHGKGI

-872 GYISKTIT
+872 GYISKSIR
-880 NLLRIL
+880 NLLGIL
-886 LDDYILS
+886 FDDYILS
-893 LLKDERTFWDQ
+893 LLKDEKTFWEQ

-927 LDENKVVNNIT
+927 LDENKVVNNIS
-938 KSIQFITQIGNAV
+938 KCIQFITQIGNAV

-959 AVMDYNS
+959 ALMDYNS

-990 DKSDPANPNTNIS
+990 VKSDPVNPNVNNIS
-1003 PEMLNNTQNS
+1003 PNMLSNTQNS
-1013 LNDSNKIFCDMISS
+1013 LNDSNRLFCDMVNS
-1027 LKQTGK
+1027 LKQTG
-1033 NELNYLEIL
+1033 EINYLQVL
-1042 ISAFEG
+1042 VTSFQG
-1048 NLSPEKIPDI
+1048 SLSPEKVPDI

-1100 MIGVCYLLKLF
+1100 MMGVCYLLKVF

-1123 PSVISYYNSKKI
+1123 PSVISYYNAQKI

-1173 LFNEC
+1173 LFNE
-1178 DKNSKEDK
+1178 

>member
-1 MSDSDS
+1 MSNSDS
-7 DDGFN
+7 DDDFN

-25 EINRINNDHHFK
+25 EEAMISNDHHFK
-37 ILSEICDTFY
+37 ILSEICDSFY
-47 DNLQKSDF
+47 DNLQKSDYF
-55 FNHKSAWHTFSDI
+55 THKSSWRTFSNI
-68 EPINI
+68 EPIKL

-100 ALGSIILE
+100 ALGTIILE
-108 VDNLLPNIGITS
+108 IDNLLPNIGITN
-120 YESLYGLSIYGEDI
+120 YESLYGLSVYGEDI
-134 DTGDS
+134 VSGDT
-139 EKTNQNE
+139 EKSNQNE
-146 EAQISRILPY
+146 ESQISRILPY

-171 INLIKQLA
+171 INLVKQLA

-190 HTSYKFF
+190 HTSYKFY
-197 TFDLAFEYLGKILS
+197 TFDLPFEYLGKILS
-211 YFLAIDTVVQQNE
+211 YFLAIDTVVLGNE
-224 YIKDHWDKYRTLL
+224 YIKDNWDKYRTLL
-237 LQIKNNLSEFNM
+237 HQVKNKLNEFNM

-260 VKKINAPIFDNT
+260 VKKINASIFDNT
-272 CYKQCIQILL
+272 CYKQCIQIIL
-282 QRSGEVSPAGTGIKP
+282 QRSGEVSPTGTGIKP
-297 LNTCTVFNHHL
+297 LNSCTVFNHHL
-308 YSFLTTKIKTIY
+308 YDFLASKIKTIY

-327 ESYEPIQLFHYL
+327 ESYEPIQLFQYL
-339 SLFGFYLILNPSADN
+339 SLFGFYLFLNPNADN

-366 KIASIPLVGISS
+366 KIATIPLVGISS

-384 LNGFKEFKN
+384 LNTFKEFKN
-393 ISLEPSNVTKHVKS
+393 ISFEPSNVTKHVKS
-407 ELAALEKQLPY
+407 ELNTLEKQLPY
-418 LINTYNVKTISWTTK
+418 LINTYTVKIFSWTTK
-433 IETFFYDSE
+433 IETFFFDSE
-442 TFSQNKN
+442 TFSKNKL
-449 SNSEILIDSGTK
+449 SDTESLIDSGTK
-461 KAKLIIEGL
+461 KAKIIIEGL

-477 KNISYILETHL
+477 KNISNILETHL
-488 NLGTQLTQELINSI
+488 NLDIQLTQELINSI

-514 EFNKLMRV
+514 EFNKLMSM

-528 ILNRALLSPI
+528 LLNRALLGPI
-538 QAILKKVAE
+538 QVILKKVAE
-547 IAQKKYKD
+547 IAQKKVKD

-561 ELYKNA
+561 ELYRNA

-574 YACSQAVQSELRL
+574 YACSQAVQSQLRL

-593 ISTLS
+593 LSTIS
-598 AKEMMDESSAKILNE
+598 AKEMLDESSSKTLSE
-613 NIWMAEL
+613 NLWMVEL

-640 QNIIPTSYKYIYSD
+640 QNILPTSYKYIYSD

-665 VNDIEKPLYYCKY
+665 VNDIEKPLYYNKHK
-678 RENDGI
+678 ENDGI

-713 IRVQVHS
+713 LRTVVHS
-720 SFIEGLESANYSD
+720 SFIEGLESTSYSD
-733 VNFNTYL
+733 VNLNTYL
-740 NIKNFKFFDKVIS
+740 NIKSFKFFDKVIS

-775 NAQTYQQMR
+775 NAQTYQKMR
-784 VLAKHKFGLNLHEVI
+784 VLAKHKYGLNLHEVI
-799 LPNQKLD
+799 LPNQNLE
-806 QGKDILEIIRN
+806 QGKDILDIIRN
-817 LGKFSKSYT
+817 LNKFAKSYT

-836 INSESSYI
+836 INNGSSYI
-844 NIIGVQQI
+844 NVIGVQQI
-852 INSLYTHGKGI
+852 INSLNTHGKGI

-872 GYISKTIT
+872 GYISKSIR
-880 NLLRIL
+880 NLLGIL
-886 LDDYILS
+886 FDDYILS
-893 LLKDERTFWDQ
+893 LLKDEKTFWEQ

-927 LDENKVVNNIT
+927 LDENKVVNNIS
-938 KSIQFITQIGNAV
+938 KCIQFITQIGNAV

-959 AVMDYNS
+959 ALMDYNS

-990 DKSDPANPNTNIS
+990 VKSDPVNPNVNNIS
-1003 PEMLNNTQNS
+1003 PNMLSNTQNS
-1013 LNDSNKIFCDMISS
+1013 LNDANRLFCDMVNS
-1027 LKQTGK
+1027 LKQTG
-1033 NELNYLEIL
+1033 EINYLQVL
-1042 ISAFEG
+1042 VTSFQG
-1048 NLSPEKIPDI
+1048 SLSPEKVPDI

-1100 MIGVCYLLKLF
+1100 MMGVCYLLKVF

-1123 PSVISYYNSKKI
+1123 PSVISYYNAQKI

-1173 LFNEC
+1173 LFNE
-1178 DKNSKEDK
+1178 

>member
-1 MSDSDS
+1 MSNSDS
-7 DDGFN
+7 DDDFN

-25 EINRINNDHHFK
+25 EEAMISNDHHFK
-37 ILSEICDTFY
+37 ILSEICDSFY
-47 DNLQKSDF
+47 DNLQKSDYF
-55 FNHKSAWHTFSDI
+55 THKSSWRTFSNI
-68 EPINI
+68 EPINL

-100 ALGSIILE
+100 ALGTIILE
-108 VDNLLPNIGITS
+108 IDNLLPNIGITN
-120 YESLYGLSIYGEDI
+120 YESLYGLSVYGEDI
-134 DTGDS
+134 VSGDT
-139 EKTNQNE
+139 EKSNQNE
-146 EAQISRILPY
+146 ESQISRILPY

-171 INLIKQLA
+171 INLVKQLA

-190 HTSYKFF
+190 HTSYKFY
-197 TFDLAFEYLGKILS
+197 TFDLPFEYLGKILS
-211 YFLAIDTVVQQNE
+211 YFLAIDTVVLGNE
-224 YIKDHWDKYRTLL
+224 YIKDNWDKYRTLL
-237 LQIKNNLSEFNM
+237 HQVKNKLNEFNM

-260 VKKINAPIFDNT
+260 VKKINASIFDNT
-272 CYKQCIQILL
+272 CYKQCIQIIL
-282 QRSGEVSPAGTGIKP
+282 QRSGEVSPTGTGIKP
-297 LNTCTVFNHHL
+297 LNSCTVFNHHL
-308 YSFLTTKIKTIY
+308 YDFLASKIKTIY

-327 ESYEPIQLFHYL
+327 ESYEPIQLFQYL
-339 SLFGFYLILNPSADN
+339 SLFGFYLFLNPNADN

-366 KIASIPLVGISS
+366 KIATIPLVGISS

-384 LNGFKEFKN
+384 LNTFKEFKN
-393 ISLEPSNVTKHVKS
+393 ISFEPSNVTKHVKS
-407 ELAALEKQLPY
+407 ELNTLEKQLPY
-418 LINTYNVKTISWTTK
+418 LINTYTVKIFSWTTK
-433 IETFFYDSE
+433 IETFFFDSE
-442 TFSQNKN
+442 SFSKNKL
-449 SNSEILIDSGTK
+449 SDTESLIDSGTK
-461 KAKLIIEGL
+461 KAKIIIEGL

-477 KNISYILETHL
+477 KNISNILETHL
-488 NLGTQLTQELINSI
+488 NLDIQLTQELINSI

-514 EFNKLMRV
+514 EFNKLMSM

-528 ILNRALLSPI
+528 LLNRALLGPI
-538 QAILKKVAE
+538 QVILKKVAE
-547 IAQKKYKD
+547 IAQKKVKD

-561 ELYKNA
+561 ELYRNA

-574 YACSQAVQSELRL
+574 YACSQAVQSQLRL

-593 ISTLS
+593 LSTIS
-598 AKEMMDESSAKILNE
+598 AKEMLDESSSKTLSE
-613 NIWMAEL
+613 NLWMAEL

-640 QNIIPTSYKYIYSD
+640 QNILPTSYKYIYSD

-665 VNDIEKPLYYCKY
+665 VNDIEKPLYYNKHK
-678 RENDGI
+678 ENDGI

-713 IRVQVHS
+713 LRTVVHS
-720 SFIEGLESANYSD
+720 SFIEGLESTSYSD
-733 VNFNTYL
+733 VNLNTYL

-775 NAQTYQQMR
+775 NAQTYQKMR
-784 VLAKHKFGLNLHEVI
+784 VLAKHKYGLNLHEVI
-799 LPNQKLD
+799 LPNQNLE
-806 QGKDILEIIRN
+806 QGKDILDIIRN
-817 LGKFSKSYT
+817 LNKFAKSYT

-836 INSESSYI
+836 INNGSSYI
-844 NIIGVQQI
+844 NVIGVQQI
-852 INSLYTHGKGI
+852 INSLNTHGKGI

-872 GYISKTIT
+872 GYISKSIK
-880 NLLRIL
+880 NLLGIL
-886 LDDYILS
+886 FDDYILS
-893 LLKDERTFWDQ
+893 LLKDEKTFWEQ
-904 NKATIKYN
+904 NKATIKYY

-927 LDENKVVNNIT
+927 LDENKVVNNIS
-938 KSIQFITQIGNAV
+938 KCIQFITQIGNAV

-959 AVMDYNS
+959 ALMDYNS

-990 DKSDPANPNTNIS
+990 VKSDPVNPNVNNIS
-1003 PEMLNNTQNS
+1003 PNMLSNTQNS
-1013 LNDSNKIFCDMISS
+1013 LNDSNRLFCDMVNS
-1027 LKQTGK
+1027 LKQTG
-1033 NELNYLEIL
+1033 EINYLQVL
-1042 ISAFEG
+1042 VTSFQG
-1048 NLSPEKIPDI
+1048 SLSPEKIPDI

-1100 MIGVCYLLKLF
+1100 MMGVCYLLKLF

-1123 PSVISYYNSKKI
+1123 PSVISYYNAQKI

-1173 LFNEC
+1173 LFNE
-1178 DKNSKEDK
+1178 

>member
-1 MSDSDS
+1 MSNSDS
-7 DDGFN
+7 DDDFN

-25 EINRINNDHHFK
+25 EEAMISNDHHFK
-37 ILSEICDTFY
+37 ILSEICDSFY
-47 DNLQKSDF
+47 DNLQKSDYF
-55 FNHKSAWHTFSDI
+55 THKSSWRTFSNI
-68 EPINI
+68 EPINL

-100 ALGSIILE
+100 ALGTIILE
-108 VDNLLPNIGITS
+108 IDNLLPNIGITN
-120 YESLYGLSIYGEDI
+120 YESLYGLSVYGEDI
-134 DTGDS
+134 VSGDT
-139 EKTNQNE
+139 EKSNQNE
-146 EAQISRILPY
+146 ESQISRILPY

-171 INLIKQLA
+171 INLVKQLA

-190 HTSYKFF
+190 HTSYKFY
-197 TFDLAFEYLGKILS
+197 TFDLPFEYLGKILS
-211 YFLAIDTVVQQNE
+211 YFLAIDTVVLGNE
-224 YIKDHWDKYRTLL
+224 YIKDNWDKYRTLL
-237 LQIKNNLSEFNM
+237 HQVKNKLNEFNM

-260 VKKINAPIFDNT
+260 VKKINASIFDNT
-272 CYKQCIQILL
+272 CYKQCIQIIL
-282 QRSGEVSPAGTGIKP
+282 QRSGEVSPTGTGIKP
-297 LNTCTVFNHHL
+297 LNSCTVFNHHL
-308 YSFLTTKIKTIY
+308 YDFLASKIKTIY

-327 ESYEPIQLFHYL
+327 ESYEPIQLFQYL
-339 SLFGFYLILNPSADN
+339 SLFGFYLFLNPNADN

-366 KIASIPLVGISS
+366 KIATIPLVGISS

-384 LNGFKEFKN
+384 LNTFKEFKN
-393 ISLEPSNVTKHVKS
+393 ISFEPSNVTKHVKS
-407 ELAALEKQLPY
+407 ELNTLEKQLPY
-418 LINTYNVKTISWTTK
+418 LINTYTVKIFSWTTK

-442 TFSQNKN
+442 TFSKNKL
-449 SNSEILIDSGTK
+449 SDTESLIDSGTK
-461 KAKLIIEGL
+461 KAKIIIEGL

-477 KNISYILETHL
+477 KNISNILETHL
-488 NLGTQLTQELINSI
+488 NLDIQLTQELINSI

-514 EFNKLMRV
+514 EFNKLMSM

-528 ILNRALLSPI
+528 LLNRALLGPI
-538 QAILKKVAE
+538 QVILKKVAE
-547 IAQKKYKD
+547 IAQKKVKD

-561 ELYKNA
+561 ELYRNA

-574 YACSQAVQSELRL
+574 YACSQAVQSQLRL

-593 ISTLS
+593 LSTIS
-598 AKEMMDESSAKILNE
+598 AKEMLDESSSKTLSE
-613 NIWMAEL
+613 NLWMVEL

-640 QNIIPTSYKYIYSD
+640 QNILPTSYKYIYSD

-665 VNDIEKPLYYCKY
+665 VNDIEKPLYYNKHK
-678 RENDGI
+678 ENDGI

-713 IRVQVHS
+713 LRTVVHS
-720 SFIEGLESANYSD
+720 SFIEGLESTSYSD
-733 VNFNTYL
+733 VNLNTYL

-775 NAQTYQQMR
+775 NAQTYQKMR
-784 VLAKHKFGLNLHEVI
+784 VLAKHKYGLNLHEVI
-799 LPNQKLD
+799 LPNQNLE
-806 QGKDILEIIRN
+806 QGKDILDIIRN
-817 LGKFSKSYT
+817 LNKFAKSYT

-836 INSESSYI
+836 INNGSSYI
-844 NIIGVQQI
+844 NVIGVQQI
-852 INSLYTHGKGI
+852 INSLNTHGKGI

-872 GYISKTIT
+872 GYISKSIR
-880 NLLRIL
+880 NLLGIL
-886 LDDYILS
+886 FDDYILS
-893 LLKDERTFWDQ
+893 LLKDEKTFWEQ

-927 LDENKVVNNIT
+927 LDENKVVNNIS
-938 KSIQFITQIGNAV
+938 KCIQFITQIGNAV

-959 AVMDYNS
+959 ALMDYNS

-990 DKSDPANPNTNIS
+990 VKSDPVNPNVNNIS
-1003 PEMLNNTQNS
+1003 PNMLSDTQNL
-1013 LNDSNKIFCDMISS
+1013 LNDSNKIFCGMVNS
-1027 LKQTGK
+1027 LKQTGE
-1033 NELNYLEIL
+1033 NEINYLEVL
-1042 ISAFEG
+1042 VSSFG
-1048 NLSPEKIPDI
+1048 GSLSPEKVPDI

-1100 MIGVCYLLKLF
+1100 MMGVCYLLKLF

-1173 LFNEC
+1173 LFNE
-1178 DKNSKEDK
+1178 

>member
-1 MSDSDS
+1 MSNSDS
-7 DDGFN
+7 DDDFN
-12 FQSKADFEAQKDQ
+12 FQSKVDFEAQKDQ
-25 EINRINNDHHFK
+25 EEAMISNDHHFK
-37 ILSEICDTFY
+37 ILSEICDSFY
-47 DNLQKSDF
+47 DNLQKSDYF
-55 FNHKSAWHTFSDI
+55 THKSSWRTFSNI
-68 EPINI
+68 EPINL

-100 ALGSIILE
+100 ALGTIILE
-108 VDNLLPNIGITS
+108 IDNLLPNIGITN
-120 YESLYGLSIYGEDI
+120 YESLYGLSVYGEDI
-134 DTGDS
+134 VSGDT
-139 EKTNQNE
+139 EKSNQNE
-146 EAQISRILPY
+146 ESQISRILPY

-171 INLIKQLA
+171 INLVKQLA

-190 HTSYKFF
+190 HTSYKFY
-197 TFDLAFEYLGKILS
+197 TFDLPFEYLGKILS
-211 YFLAIDTVVQQNE
+211 YFLAIDTVVLGNE
-224 YIKDHWDKYRTLL
+224 YIKDNWDKYRTLL
-237 LQIKNNLSEFNM
+237 HQVKNKLNEFNM

-260 VKKINAPIFDNT
+260 VKKINASIFDNT
-272 CYKQCIQILL
+272 CYKQCIQIIL
-282 QRSGEVSPAGTGIKP
+282 QRSGEVSPTGTGIKP
-297 LNTCTVFNHHL
+297 LNSCTVFNHHL
-308 YSFLTTKIKTIY
+308 YDFLASEIKTIY

-327 ESYEPIQLFHYL
+327 ESYEPIQLFQYL
-339 SLFGFYLILNPSADN
+339 SLFGFYLILNPNADN

-366 KIASIPLVGISS
+366 KIATIPLVGISS

-384 LNGFKEFKN
+384 LNTFKEFKN
-393 ISLEPSNVTKHVKS
+393 ISFEPSNVTKHVKS
-407 ELAALEKQLPY
+407 ELNTLEKQLPY
-418 LINTYNVKTISWTTK
+418 LINTYTVKIFSWTTK
-433 IETFFYDSE
+433 IETFFFDSE
-442 TFSQNKN
+442 SFSKNKL
-449 SNSEILIDSGTK
+449 SDTESLIDSGTK
-461 KAKLIIEGL
+461 KAKIIIEGL

-477 KNISYILETHL
+477 KNISNILETHL
-488 NLGTQLTQELINSI
+488 NLDIQLTQELINSI

-514 EFNKLMRV
+514 EFNKLMSM

-528 ILNRALLSPI
+528 LLNRALLGPI
-538 QAILKKVAE
+538 QVILKKVAE
-547 IAQKKYKD
+547 IAQKKVKD

-561 ELYKNA
+561 ELYRNA

-574 YACSQAVQSELRL
+574 YACSQAVQSQLRL

-593 ISTLS
+593 LSTIS
-598 AKEMMDESSAKILNE
+598 AKEMLDESSSKTLRE
-613 NIWMAEL
+613 NLWMVEL

-640 QNIIPTSYKYIYSD
+640 QNILPTSYKYIYSD

-665 VNDIEKPLYYCKY
+665 VNDIEKPLYYNKHK
-678 RENDGI
+678 ENDGI

-713 IRVQVHS
+713 LRTVVHS
-720 SFIEGLESANYSD
+720 SFIEGLESTSYSD
-733 VNFNTYL
+733 VNLNTYL

-775 NAQTYQQMR
+775 NAQTYQKMR
-784 VLAKHKFGLNLHEVI
+784 VLAKHKYGLNLHEVI
-799 LPNQKLD
+799 LPNQNLE
-806 QGKDILEIIRN
+806 QGKDILDIIRN
-817 LGKFSKSYT
+817 LNKFAKSYT

-836 INSESSYI
+836 INNGSSYI
-844 NIIGVQQI
+844 NVIGVQQI
-852 INSLYTHGKGI
+852 INSLNTHGKGI

-872 GYISKTIT
+872 GYISKSIR
-880 NLLRIL
+880 NLLGIL
-886 LDDYILS
+886 FDDYILS
-893 LLKDERTFWDQ
+893 LLKDEKTFWEQ

-927 LDENKVVNNIT
+927 LDENKVVNNIS
-938 KSIQFITQIGNAV
+938 KCIQFITQIGNAV

-959 AVMDYNS
+959 ALMDYNS

-990 DKSDPANPNTNIS
+990 VKSDPVNPNVNNIS
-1003 PEMLNNTQNS
+1003 PNMLSNTQNS
-1013 LNDSNKIFCDMISS
+1013 LNDSNRLFCDMVNS
-1027 LKQTGK
+1027 LKQTG
-1033 NELNYLEIL
+1033 EINYLQVL
-1042 ISAFEG
+1042 VTSFQG
-1048 NLSPEKIPDI
+1048 SLSPEKFPDI

-1100 MIGVCYLLKLF
+1100 MMGVCYLLKVF

-1123 PSVISYYNSKKI
+1123 PSVISYYNAQKI

-1173 LFNEC
+1173 LFNE
-1178 DKNSKEDK
+1178 

>member
-1 MSDSDS
+1 MSNSDS
-7 DDGFN
+7 DDDFN
-12 FQSKADFEAQKDQ
+12 FQSKADFEAQKDK
-25 EINRINNDHHFK
+25 EEAMISNDHHFK
-37 ILSEICDTFY
+37 ILSEICDSFY
-47 DNLQKSDF
+47 DNLQKSDYF
-55 FNHKSAWHTFSDI
+55 AHKSSWRTVSDI
-68 EPINI
+68 EPIKL
-73 KISSVETLP
+73 KISSVEALP

-100 ALGSIILE
+100 ALGTIILE
-108 VDNLLPNIGITS
+108 IDNLLPNIGITN

-139 EKTNQNE
+139 EKSNQNE
-146 EAQISRILPY
+146 EVQISRIIPY

-164 YKLLTIA
+164 YKLLTVA
-171 INLIKQLA
+171 INLVKQLA

-190 HTSYKFF
+190 HTSYKFY
-197 TFDLAFEYLGKILS
+197 TFDLPFEYLGKILS
-211 YFLAIDTVVQQNE
+211 YFLAIDTIVQGNE
-224 YIKDHWDKYRTLL
+224 YIKDNWDKYRTLL
-237 LQIKNNLSEFNM
+237 HQVKNKNDFNV

-260 VKKINAPIFDNT
+260 VKKINASIFDNT
-272 CYKQCIQILL
+272 CYRQCIQIIL
-282 QRSGEVSPAGTGIKP
+282 QRSGEVSPTGTGIKP
-297 LNTCTVFNHHL
+297 LNSCTVFNHHFFN
-308 YSFLTTKIKTIY
+308 FLTSKIKTIY
-320 SNLNTTT
+320 SNLNTIT

-339 SLFGFYLILNPSADN
+339 SLFGFYLILNPTADN
-354 KSILKAVWQVQK
+354 KSLIKAVWQVQK
-366 KIASIPLVGISS
+366 KIATIPLVGISS

-384 LNGFKEFKN
+384 LNGFREFKN
-393 ISLEPSNVTKHVKS
+393 ITLEPSNVTKHVKS
-407 ELAALEKQLPY
+407 ELNTLEKQLPY
-418 LINTYNVKTISWTTK
+418 LINTYNAKIISWTTK
-433 IETFFYDSE
+433 IETIFYDSE
-442 TFSQNKN
+442 TFSK
-449 SNSEILIDSGTK
+449 SKLSDSESLIDNGTK

-470 CIANYLR
+470 SMANYLR
-477 KNISYILETHL
+477 KNISNILGTHL
-488 NLGTQLTQELINSI
+488 NLDIQLTEELINSI

-514 EFNKLMRV
+514 EFNKLMNV

-528 ILNRALLSPI
+528 ILNRALLGPI
-538 QAILKKVAE
+538 QVILKKVAE
-547 IAQKKYKD
+547 IAQRKVKD

-574 YACSQAVQSELRL
+574 YACSQTVQSQLRL

-593 ISTLS
+593 LSTIR
-598 AKEMMDESSAKILNE
+598 AKEMLDESSSKILNE
-613 NIWMAEL
+613 NLWMVEL

-640 QNIIPTSYKYIYSD
+640 QTIIPSSYKYIYSD

-665 VNDIEKPLYYCKY
+665 VNDIEKPLYYNKY
-678 RENDGI
+678 KENDGI
-684 EMIKLLRKT
+684 EMIKLLRKI

-698 EGYFLKK
+698 EGYFLKR

-713 IRVQVHS
+713 LRQVVHS
-720 SFIEGLESANYSD
+720 SFIEGLESAPYSD

-740 NIKNFKFFDKVIS
+740 NIKNFKFFDKVIC

-775 NAQTYQQMR
+775 NAQTYQKMR
-784 VLAKHKFGLNLHEVI
+784 VLAKHKYGLNLHEVI
-799 LPNQKLD
+799 LPNQNLE
-806 QGKDILEIIRN
+806 QGKDILDIIRN
-817 LGKFSKSYT
+817 LSKFVKSYT

-836 INSESSYI
+836 INNESSYI

-863 VNSIINKAF
+863 INSLINKAF
-872 GYISKTIT
+872 GYISKSIRA
-880 NLLRIL
+880 LLGIL
-886 LDDYILS
+886 FDDYILS
-893 LLKDERTFWDQ
+893 LLKDEKTFWDQ

-927 LDENKVVNNIT
+927 LDENKVVNNIA
-938 KSIQFITQIGNAV
+938 KCIQFVTQIGNAV

-959 AVMDYNS
+959 ALMDYNS

-974 YNIDD
+974 YNIND
-979 FNNLVQQLILQ
+979 FNNLVQQLLLQ
-990 DKSDPANPNTNIS
+990 ETSDPVNPNVNNIS
-1003 PEMLNNTQNS
+1003 PNMLSNTQNS
-1013 LNDSNKIFCDMISS
+1013 LNDSNKIFCDTVNS
-1027 LKQTGK
+1027 LKQTGE
-1033 NELNYLEIL
+1033 NEINYLKIL
-1042 ISAFEG
+1042 ITSFQG
-1048 NLSPEKIPDI
+1048 TLSPEKVPDI

-1100 MIGVCYLLKLF
+1100 MMGVCYLLKLF

-1123 PSVISYYNSKKI
+1123 PSVISYYNSQKQ

-1173 LFNEC
+1173 LFNE
-1178 DKNSKEDK
+1178 

>member
-1 MSDSDS
+1 MSNSDS
-7 DDGFN
+7 DDDFN

-25 EINRINNDHHFK
+25 EEAMISNDHHFK
-37 ILSEICDTFY
+37 ILSEICDSFY
-47 DNLQKSDF
+47 DNLQKSDYF
-55 FNHKSAWHTFSDI
+55 THKSSWRTFSNI
-68 EPINI
+68 EPINL

-100 ALGSIILE
+100 ALGTIILE
-108 VDNLLPNIGITS
+108 IDNLLPNIGITN
-120 YESLYGLSIYGEDI
+120 YESLYGLSVYGEDI
-134 DTGDS
+134 VSGDT
-139 EKTNQNE
+139 EKSNQNE
-146 EAQISRILPY
+146 ESQISRILPY

-171 INLIKQLA
+171 INLVKQLA

-190 HTSYKFF
+190 HTSYKFY
-197 TFDLAFEYLGKILS
+197 TFDLPFEYLGKILS
-211 YFLAIDTVVQQNE
+211 YFLAIDTVVLGNE
-224 YIKDHWDKYRTLL
+224 YIKDNWDKYRTLL
-237 LQIKNNLSEFNM
+237 HQVKNKLNEFNM

-260 VKKINAPIFDNT
+260 VKKINASIFDNT
-272 CYKQCIQILL
+272 CYKQCIQIIL
-282 QRSGEVSPAGTGIKP
+282 QRSGEVSPTGTGIKP
-297 LNTCTVFNHHL
+297 LNSCTVFNHHL
-308 YSFLTTKIKTIY
+308 YDFLASKIKTIY

-327 ESYEPIQLFHYL
+327 ESYEPIQLFQYL
-339 SLFGFYLILNPSADN
+339 SLFGFYLFLNPNADN

-366 KIASIPLVGISS
+366 KIATIPLVGISS

-384 LNGFKEFKN
+384 LNTFKEFKN
-393 ISLEPSNVTKHVKS
+393 ISFEPSNVTKHVKS
-407 ELAALEKQLPY
+407 ELNTLEKQLPY
-418 LINTYNVKTISWTTK
+418 LINTYTVKIFSWTTK

-442 TFSQNKN
+442 SFSKNKL
-449 SNSEILIDSGTK
+449 SDTESLIDSGTK
-461 KAKLIIEGL
+461 KAKIIIEGL

-477 KNISYILETHL
+477 KNISNILETHL
-488 NLGTQLTQELINSI
+488 NLDIQLTQELINSI

-514 EFNKLMRV
+514 EFNKLMSM

-528 ILNRALLSPI
+528 LLNRALLGPI
-538 QAILKKVAE
+538 QVILKKVAE
-547 IAQKKYKD
+547 IAQKKVKD

-561 ELYKNA
+561 ELYRNA

-574 YACSQAVQSELRL
+574 YACSQAVQSQLRL

-593 ISTLS
+593 LSTIS
-598 AKEMMDESSAKILNE
+598 AKEMLDESSSKTLSE
-613 NIWMAEL
+613 NLWMVEL

-640 QNIIPTSYKYIYSD
+640 QNILPTSYKYIYSD

-665 VNDIEKPLYYCKY
+665 VNDIEKPLYYNKHK
-678 RENDGI
+678 ENDGI

-713 IRVQVHS
+713 LRTVVHS
-720 SFIEGLESANYSD
+720 SFIEGLESTSYSD
-733 VNFNTYL
+733 VNLNTYL

-775 NAQTYQQMR
+775 NAQTYQKMR
-784 VLAKHKFGLNLHEVI
+784 VLAKHKYGLNLHEVI
-799 LPNQKLD
+799 LPNQNLE
-806 QGKDILEIIRN
+806 QGKDILDIIRN
-817 LGKFSKSYT
+817 LNKFAKSYT

-836 INSESSYI
+836 INNGSSYI
-844 NIIGVQQI
+844 NVIGVQQI
-852 INSLYTHGKGI
+852 INSLNTHGKGI

-872 GYISKTIT
+872 GYISKSIR
-880 NLLRIL
+880 NLLGIL
-886 LDDYILS
+886 FDDYILS
-893 LLKDERTFWDQ
+893 LLKDEKTFWEQ

-927 LDENKVVNNIT
+927 LDENKVVNNIS
-938 KSIQFITQIGNAV
+938 KCIQFITQIGNAV

-959 AVMDYNS
+959 ALMDYNS

-990 DKSDPANPNTNIS
+990 VKSDPVNPNVNNIS
-1003 PEMLNNTQNS
+1003 PNMLSNTQNS
-1013 LNDSNKIFCDMISS
+1013 LNDANRLFCDMVNS
-1027 LKQTGK
+1027 LKQTG
-1033 NELNYLEIL
+1033 EINYLQVL
-1042 ISAFEG
+1042 VTSFQG
-1048 NLSPEKIPDI
+1048 SLSPEKIPDI

-1100 MIGVCYLLKLF
+1100 MMGVCYLLKVF

-1123 PSVISYYNSKKI
+1123 PSVISYYNAQKI

-1173 LFNEC
+1173 LFNE
-1178 DKNSKEDK
+1178 

>member
-1 MSDSDS
+1 MSNSDSDE
-7 DDGFN
+7 DFN
-12 FQSKADFEAQKDQ
+12 FQSKADFEAEQ
-25 EINRINNDHHFK
+25 EEKETMISNDHHFK

-47 DNLQKSDF
+47 DNLEKSDY
-55 FNHKSAWHTFSDI
+55 FNHKSAWRTFSNI
-68 EPINI
+68 EPIKL
-73 KISSVETLP
+73 KINSIETLP
-82 GICDIVKPNGN
+82 GICDIVKPSGN

-100 ALGSIILE
+100 ALGTIILE
-108 VDNLLPNIGITS
+108 IDNLLPNIGVTN
-120 YESLYGLSIYGEDI
+120 YESLYGLSIYGEEI
-134 DTGDS
+134 DTGES
-139 EKTNQNE
+139 EKSNQNDE
-146 EAQISRILPY
+146 VQISRILPY

-179 SLYGEQ
+179 SLYSEK
-185 NNQFY
+185 NNPNY
-190 HTSYKFF
+190 HTAYKFY

-211 YFLAIDTVVQQNE
+211 YFLAIDTIVQGND
-224 YIKDHWDKYRTLL
+224 YIKESWDKYRTLL
-237 LQIKNNLSEFNM
+237 HQVKNNLSEFNM

-260 VKKINAPIFDNT
+260 VKKINASIFDNT
-272 CYKQCIQILL
+272 CYKQCIQIIL
-282 QRSGEVSPAGTGIKP
+282 QRSGEVSPTGTGIKP
-297 LNTCTVFNHHL
+297 LNTCTIFNQNL
-308 YSFLTTKIKTIY
+308 NKFLSSKIKTIY
-320 SNLNTTT
+320 SNLNTMT

-339 SLFGFYLILNPSADN
+339 SLFGFYLTLNPNAEI
-354 KSILKAVWQVQK
+354 KSLLKAVWQVQK
-366 KIASIPLVGISS
+366 KISFIPLVGISS

-384 LNGFKEFKN
+384 LNTFKEFRN
-393 ISLEPSNVTKHVKS
+393 MNLEPSNVSKHVKS
-407 ELAALEKQLPY
+407 ELNTFEKQLPY
-418 LINTYNVKTISWTTK
+418 LINTYNVKTITWTTK
-433 IETFFYDSE
+433 METFFYDSK
-442 TFSQNKN
+442 TFSKNKK
-449 SNSEILIDSGTK
+449 SNNELLIDSGTK

-477 KNISYILETHL
+477 KNISNILETHL
-488 NLGTQLTQELINSI
+488 NFSIQLTQELINSI

-514 EFNKLMRV
+514 EFSKLMSV

-538 QAILKKVAE
+538 QIILKKVAE
-547 IAQKKYKD
+547 YAQKKVKD

-593 ISTLS
+593 LS
-598 AKEMMDESSAKILNE
+598 SIEAKEMLDESSLKTLNE
-613 NIWMAEL
+613 NLWMLEQ

-626 EVKRCTDC
+626 EIKRCTDC

-640 QNIIPTSYKYIYSD
+640 QNILPTSFKYIYGD

-665 VNDIEKPLYYCKY
+665 VNDIEKPLYYIKY
-678 RENDGI
+678 KENNGI

-693 SFETF
+693 TFETF

-713 IRVQVHS
+713 LRIQVHS
-720 SFIEGLESANYSD
+720 SFIEGLESAPYSD
-733 VNFNTYL
+733 NNFNTYL
-740 NIKNFKFFDKVIS
+740 NIKSFKFFDKVIS

-775 NAQTYQQMR
+775 NSQTYQQMR
-784 VLAKHKFGLNLHEVI
+784 VLAKHKYGLNLHEVI
-799 LPNQKLD
+799 LPKQNLE
-806 QGKDILEIIRN
+806 QGKDILDIIRN
-817 LGKFSKSYT
+817 LGKFTKSYT

-836 INSESSYI
+836 INSDSNYI

-863 VNSIINKAF
+863 INSIINKAF
-872 GYISKTIT
+872 GYISKTIRS
-880 NLLRIL
+880 LLSIL
-886 LDDYILS
+886 FDDYILS
-893 LLKDERTFWDQ
+893 LLKDERLFWDQ
-904 NKATIKYN
+904 NKQTIKYN

-927 LDENKVVNNIT
+927 LDENKYINNIT

-951 ALSRCIRT
+951 ALSRCIR
-959 AVMDYNS
+959 AALMDYNS

-974 YNIDD
+974 YNIND
-979 FNNLVQQLILQ
+979 FKNLVQQLILQ
-990 DKSDPANPNTNIS
+990 VKSDPVNPNTTIS
-1003 PEMLNNTQNS
+1003 PNMLNNTQNS

-1027 LKQTGK
+1027 LKQTGE
-1033 NELNYLEIL
+1033 NEINYLEVL
-1042 ISAFEG
+1042 VSAFGG
-1048 NLSPEKIPDI
+1048 NLTPEKVPDI

-1088 SEEMAYFSDDGF
+1088 SEETAYFSDDGF
-1100 MIGVCYLLKLF
+1100 MMGVCYLLKIF

-1173 LFNEC
+1173 LFNE
-1178 DKNSKEDK
+1178 

>member
-1 MSDSDS
+1 MSNSDS
-7 DDGFN
+7 DDDFN

-25 EINRINNDHHFK
+25 EEAMISNDHHFK
-37 ILSEICDTFY
+37 ILSEICDSFY
-47 DNLQKSDF
+47 DNLQKSDYF
-55 FNHKSAWHTFSDI
+55 THKSSWRTFSNI
-68 EPINI
+68 EPINL

-100 ALGSIILE
+100 ALGTIILE
-108 VDNLLPNIGITS
+108 IDNLLPNIGITN
-120 YESLYGLSIYGEDI
+120 YESLYGLSVYGEDI
-134 DTGDS
+134 VSGDT
-139 EKTNQNE
+139 EKSNQNE
-146 EAQISRILPY
+146 ESQISRILPY

-171 INLIKQLA
+171 INLVKQLA

-190 HTSYKFF
+190 HTSYKFY
-197 TFDLAFEYLGKILS
+197 TFDLPFEYLGKILS
-211 YFLAIDTVVQQNE
+211 YFLAIDTVVLGNE
-224 YIKDHWDKYRTLL
+224 YIKDNWDKYRTLL
-237 LQIKNNLSEFNM
+237 HQVKNKLNEFNM

-260 VKKINAPIFDNT
+260 VKKINASIFDNT
-272 CYKQCIQILL
+272 CYKQCIQIIL
-282 QRSGEVSPAGTGIKP
+282 QRSGEVSPTGTGIKP
-297 LNTCTVFNHHL
+297 LNSCTVFNHHL
-308 YSFLTTKIKTIY
+308 YDFLASKIKTIY

-327 ESYEPIQLFHYL
+327 ESYEPIQLFQYL
-339 SLFGFYLILNPSADN
+339 SLFGFYLFLNPNADN

-366 KIASIPLVGISS
+366 KIATIPLVGISS

-384 LNGFKEFKN
+384 LNTFKEFKN
-393 ISLEPSNVTKHVKS
+393 ISFEPSNVTKHVKS
-407 ELAALEKQLPY
+407 ELNTLEKQLPY
-418 LINTYNVKTISWTTK
+418 LINTYTVKIFSWTTK

-442 TFSQNKN
+442 SFSKNKL
-449 SNSEILIDSGTK
+449 SDTESLIDSGTK
-461 KAKLIIEGL
+461 KAKIIIEGL

-477 KNISYILETHL
+477 KNISNILETHL
-488 NLGTQLTQELINSI
+488 NLDIQLTQELINSI

-514 EFNKLMRV
+514 EFNKLMSM

-528 ILNRALLSPI
+528 LLNRALLGPI
-538 QAILKKVAE
+538 QVILKKVAE
-547 IAQKKYKD
+547 IAQKKVKD

-561 ELYKNA
+561 ELYRNA

-574 YACSQAVQSELRL
+574 YACSQAVQSQLRL

-593 ISTLS
+593 LSTIS
-598 AKEMMDESSAKILNE
+598 AKEMLDESSSKTLSE
-613 NIWMAEL
+613 NLWMVEL

-640 QNIIPTSYKYIYSD
+640 QNILPTSYKYIYSD

-665 VNDIEKPLYYCKY
+665 VNDIEKPLYYNKHK
-678 RENDGI
+678 ENDGI

-713 IRVQVHS
+713 LRTVVHS
-720 SFIEGLESANYSD
+720 SFIEGLESTSYSD
-733 VNFNTYL
+733 VNLNTYL
-740 NIKNFKFFDKVIS
+740 NIKSFKFFDKVIS

-775 NAQTYQQMR
+775 NAQTYQKMR
-784 VLAKHKFGLNLHEVI
+784 VLAKHKYGLNLHEVI
-799 LPNQKLD
+799 LPNQNLE
-806 QGKDILEIIRN
+806 QGKDILDIIRN
-817 LGKFSKSYT
+817 LNKFAKSYT

-836 INSESSYI
+836 INNGSSYI
-844 NIIGVQQI
+844 NVIGVQQI
-852 INSLYTHGKGI
+852 INSLNTHGKGI

-872 GYISKTIT
+872 GYISKSIK
-880 NLLRIL
+880 NLLGIL
-886 LDDYILS
+886 FDDYILS
-893 LLKDERTFWDQ
+893 LLKDEKTFWEQ

-927 LDENKVVNNIT
+927 LDENKVVNNIS
-938 KSIQFITQIGNAV
+938 KCIQFITQIGNAV

-959 AVMDYNS
+959 ALMDYNS

-990 DKSDPANPNTNIS
+990 VKSDPVNPNVNNIS
-1003 PEMLNNTQNS
+1003 PNMLSNTQNS
-1013 LNDSNKIFCDMISS
+1013 LNDANRLFCDMVNS
-1027 LKQTGK
+1027 LKQTG
-1033 NELNYLEIL
+1033 EINYLQVL
-1042 ISAFEG
+1042 VTSFQG
-1048 NLSPEKIPDI
+1048 SLSPEKVPDI

-1100 MIGVCYLLKLF
+1100 MMGVCYLLKVF

-1123 PSVISYYNSKKI
+1123 PSVISYYNAQKI

-1173 LFNEC
+1173 LFNE
-1178 DKNSKEDK
+1178 

>member
-1 MSDSDS
+1 MSNSDS
-7 DDGFN
+7 DDDFN

-25 EINRINNDHHFK
+25 EEAMISNDHHFK
-37 ILSEICDTFY
+37 ILSEICDSFY
-47 DNLQKSDF
+47 DNLQKSDYF
-55 FNHKSAWHTFSDI
+55 THKSSWRTFSNI
-68 EPINI
+68 EPINL

-100 ALGSIILE
+100 ALGTIILE
-108 VDNLLPNIGITS
+108 IDNLLPNIGITN
-120 YESLYGLSIYGEDI
+120 YESLYGLSVYGEDI
-134 DTGDS
+134 VSGDT
-139 EKTNQNE
+139 EKSNQNE
-146 EAQISRILPY
+146 ESQISRILPY

-171 INLIKQLA
+171 INLVKQLA

-190 HTSYKFF
+190 HTSYKFY
-197 TFDLAFEYLGKILS
+197 TFDLPFEYLGKILS
-211 YFLAIDTVVQQNE
+211 YFLAIDTVVLGNE
-224 YIKDHWDKYRTLL
+224 YIKDNWDKYRTLL
-237 LQIKNNLSEFNM
+237 HQVKNKLNEFNM

-260 VKKINAPIFDNT
+260 VKKINASIFDNT
-272 CYKQCIQILL
+272 CYKQCIQIIL
-282 QRSGEVSPAGTGIKP
+282 QRSGEVSPTGTGIKP
-297 LNTCTVFNHHL
+297 LNSCTVFNHHL
-308 YSFLTTKIKTIY
+308 YDFLASKIKTIY

-327 ESYEPIQLFHYL
+327 ESYEPIQLFQYL
-339 SLFGFYLILNPSADN
+339 SLFGFYLFLNPNADN

-366 KIASIPLVGISS
+366 KIATIPLVGISS

-384 LNGFKEFKN
+384 LNTFKEFKN
-393 ISLEPSNVTKHVKS
+393 ISFEPSNVTKHVKS
-407 ELAALEKQLPY
+407 ELNTLEKQLPY
-418 LINTYNVKTISWTTK
+418 LINTYTVKIFSWTTK

-442 TFSQNKN
+442 SFSKNKL
-449 SNSEILIDSGTK
+449 SDTESLIDSGTK
-461 KAKLIIEGL
+461 KAKIIIEGL

-477 KNISYILETHL
+477 KNISNILETHL
-488 NLGTQLTQELINSI
+488 NLDIQLTQELINSI

-514 EFNKLMRV
+514 EFNKLMSM

-528 ILNRALLSPI
+528 LLNRALLGPI
-538 QAILKKVAE
+538 QVILKKVAE
-547 IAQKKYKD
+547 IAQKKVKD

-561 ELYKNA
+561 ELYRNA

-574 YACSQAVQSELRL
+574 YACSQAVQSQLRL

-593 ISTLS
+593 LSTIS
-598 AKEMMDESSAKILNE
+598 AKEMLDESSSKTLSE
-613 NIWMAEL
+613 NLWMVEL

-640 QNIIPTSYKYIYSD
+640 QNILPTSYKYIYSD

-665 VNDIEKPLYYCKY
+665 VNDIEKPLYYNKHK
-678 RENDGI
+678 ENDGI

-713 IRVQVHS
+713 LRTVVHS
-720 SFIEGLESANYSD
+720 SFIEGLESTSYSD
-733 VNFNTYL
+733 VNLNTYL

-775 NAQTYQQMR
+775 NAQTYQKMR
-784 VLAKHKFGLNLHEVI
+784 VLAKHKYGLNLHEVI
-799 LPNQKLD
+799 LPNQNLE
-806 QGKDILEIIRN
+806 QGKDILDIIRN
-817 LGKFSKSYT
+817 LNKFAKSYT

-836 INSESSYI
+836 INNGSSYI
-844 NIIGVQQI
+844 NVIGVQQI
-852 INSLYTHGKGI
+852 INSLNTHGKGI

-872 GYISKTIT
+872 GYISKSIR
-880 NLLRIL
+880 NLLGIL
-886 LDDYILS
+886 FDDYILS
-893 LLKDERTFWDQ
+893 LLKDEKTFWEQ

-927 LDENKVVNNIT
+927 LDENKVVNNIS
-938 KSIQFITQIGNAV
+938 KCIQFITQIGNAV

-959 AVMDYNS
+959 ALMDYNS

-990 DKSDPANPNTNIS
+990 VKSDPVNPNVNNIS
-1003 PEMLNNTQNS
+1003 PNMLSNTQNS
-1013 LNDSNKIFCDMISS
+1013 LNDSNRLFCDMVNS
-1027 LKQTGK
+1027 LKQTG
-1033 NELNYLEIL
+1033 EINYLQVL
-1042 ISAFEG
+1042 VTSFQG
-1048 NLSPEKIPDI
+1048 SLSPEKIPDI

-1100 MIGVCYLLKLF
+1100 MMGVCYLLKVF

-1123 PSVISYYNSKKI
+1123 PSVISYYNAQKI

-1173 LFNEC
+1173 LFNE
-1178 DKNSKEDK
+1178 

>member
-1 MSDSDS
+1 MSNSDS
-7 DDGFN
+7 DDDFN

-25 EINRINNDHHFK
+25 EEAMISNDHHFK
-37 ILSEICDTFY
+37 ILSEICDSFY
-47 DNLQKSDF
+47 DNLQKSDYF
-55 FNHKSAWHTFSDI
+55 THKSSWRTFSNI
-68 EPINI
+68 EPIKL

-100 ALGSIILE
+100 ALGTIILE
-108 VDNLLPNIGITS
+108 IDNLLPNIGITN
-120 YESLYGLSIYGEDI
+120 YESLYGLSVYGEDI
-134 DTGDS
+134 VSGDT
-139 EKTNQNE
+139 EKSNQNE
-146 EAQISRILPY
+146 ESQISRILPY

-171 INLIKQLA
+171 INLVKQLA

-190 HTSYKFF
+190 HTSYKFY
-197 TFDLAFEYLGKILS
+197 TFDLPFEYLGKILS
-211 YFLAIDTVVQQNE
+211 YFLAIDTVVLGNE
-224 YIKDHWDKYRTLL
+224 YIKDNWDKYRTLL
-237 LQIKNNLSEFNM
+237 HQVKNKLNEFNM

-260 VKKINAPIFDNT
+260 VKKINASIFDNT
-272 CYKQCIQILL
+272 CYKQCIQIIL
-282 QRSGEVSPAGTGIKP
+282 QRSGEVSPTGTGIKP
-297 LNTCTVFNHHL
+297 LNSCTVFNHHL
-308 YSFLTTKIKTIY
+308 YDFLASKIKTIY

-327 ESYEPIQLFHYL
+327 ESYEPIQLFQYL
-339 SLFGFYLILNPSADN
+339 SLFGFYLFLNPNADN

-366 KIASIPLVGISS
+366 KIATIPLVGISS

-384 LNGFKEFKN
+384 LNTFKEFKN
-393 ISLEPSNVTKHVKS
+393 ISFEPSNVTKHVKS
-407 ELAALEKQLPY
+407 ELNTLEKQLPY
-418 LINTYNVKTISWTTK
+418 LINTYTVKIFSWTTK
-433 IETFFYDSE
+433 IETFFFDSE
-442 TFSQNKN
+442 TFSKNKL
-449 SNSEILIDSGTK
+449 SDTESLIDSGTK
-461 KAKLIIEGL
+461 KAKIIIEGL

-477 KNISYILETHL
+477 KNISNILETHL
-488 NLGTQLTQELINSI
+488 NLDIQLTQELINSI

-514 EFNKLMRV
+514 EFNKLMSM

-528 ILNRALLSPI
+528 LLNRALLGPI
-538 QAILKKVAE
+538 QVILKKVAE
-547 IAQKKYKD
+547 IAQKKVKD

-561 ELYKNA
+561 ELYRNA

-574 YACSQAVQSELRL
+574 YACSQAVQSQLRL

-593 ISTLS
+593 LSTIS
-598 AKEMMDESSAKILNE
+598 AKEMLDESSSKTLSE
-613 NIWMAEL
+613 NLWMVEL

-640 QNIIPTSYKYIYSD
+640 QNILPTSYKYIYSD

-665 VNDIEKPLYYCKY
+665 VNDIEKPLYYNKHK
-678 RENDGI
+678 ENDGI

-713 IRVQVHS
+713 LRTVVHS
-720 SFIEGLESANYSD
+720 SFIEGLESTSYSD
-733 VNFNTYL
+733 VNLNTYL
-740 NIKNFKFFDKVIS
+740 NIKSFKFFDKVIS

-775 NAQTYQQMR
+775 NAQTYQKMR
-784 VLAKHKFGLNLHEVI
+784 VLAKHKYGLNLHEVI
-799 LPNQKLD
+799 LPNQNLE
-806 QGKDILEIIRN
+806 QGKDILDIIRN
-817 LGKFSKSYT
+817 LNKFAKSYT

-836 INSESSYI
+836 INNGSSYI
-844 NIIGVQQI
+844 NVIGVQQI
-852 INSLYTHGKGI
+852 INSLNTHGKGI

-872 GYISKTIT
+872 GYISKSIR
-880 NLLRIL
+880 NLLGIL
-886 LDDYILS
+886 FDDYILS
-893 LLKDERTFWDQ
+893 LLKDEKTFWEQ

-927 LDENKVVNNIT
+927 LDENKVVNNIS
-938 KSIQFITQIGNAV
+938 KCIQFITQIGNAV

-959 AVMDYNS
+959 ALMDYNS

-990 DKSDPANPNTNIS
+990 VKSDPVNPNVNNIS
-1003 PEMLNNTQNS
+1003 PNMLSNTQNS
-1013 LNDSNKIFCDMISS
+1013 LNDANRLFCDMVNS
-1027 LKQTGK
+1027 LKQTG
-1033 NELNYLEIL
+1033 EINYLQVL
-1042 ISAFEG
+1042 VTSFQG
-1048 NLSPEKIPDI
+1048 SLSPEKIPDI

-1100 MIGVCYLLKLF
+1100 MMGVCYLLKVF

-1123 PSVISYYNSKKI
+1123 PSVISYYNAQKI

-1173 LFNEC
+1173 LFNE
-1178 DKNSKEDK
+1178 

>member
-1 MSDSDS
+1 MSNSDS
-7 DDGFN
+7 DDDFN

-25 EINRINNDHHFK
+25 EEAMISNDHHFK
-37 ILSEICDTFY
+37 ILSEICDSFY
-47 DNLQKSDF
+47 DNLQKSDYF
-55 FNHKSAWHTFSDI
+55 THKSSWRTFSNI
-68 EPINI
+68 EPINL

-100 ALGSIILE
+100 ALGTIILE
-108 VDNLLPNIGITS
+108 IDNLLPNIGITN
-120 YESLYGLSIYGEDI
+120 YESLYGLSVYGEDI
-134 DTGDS
+134 VSGDT
-139 EKTNQNE
+139 EKSNQNE
-146 EAQISRILPY
+146 ESQISRILPY

-171 INLIKQLA
+171 INLVKQLA

-190 HTSYKFF
+190 HTSYKFY
-197 TFDLAFEYLGKILS
+197 TFDLPFEYLGKILS
-211 YFLAIDTVVQQNE
+211 YFLAIDTVVLGNE
-224 YIKDHWDKYRTLL
+224 YIKDNWDKYRTLL
-237 LQIKNNLSEFNM
+237 HQVKNKLNEFNM

-260 VKKINAPIFDNT
+260 VKKINASIFDNT
-272 CYKQCIQILL
+272 CYKQCIQIIL
-282 QRSGEVSPAGTGIKP
+282 QRSGEVSPTGTGIKP
-297 LNTCTVFNHHL
+297 LNSCTVFNHHL
-308 YSFLTTKIKTIY
+308 YDFLASKIKTIY

-327 ESYEPIQLFHYL
+327 ESYEPIQLFQYL
-339 SLFGFYLILNPSADN
+339 SLFGFYLFLNPNADN

-366 KIASIPLVGISS
+366 KIATIPLVGISS

-384 LNGFKEFKN
+384 LNTFKEFKN
-393 ISLEPSNVTKHVKS
+393 ISFEPSNVTKHVKS
-407 ELAALEKQLPY
+407 ELNTLEKQLPY
-418 LINTYNVKTISWTTK
+418 LINTYTVKIFSWTTK

-442 TFSQNKN
+442 TFSKNKL
-449 SNSEILIDSGTK
+449 SDTESLIDSGTK
-461 KAKLIIEGL
+461 KAKIIIEGL

-477 KNISYILETHL
+477 KNISNILETHL
-488 NLGTQLTQELINSI
+488 NLDIQLTQELINSI

-514 EFNKLMRV
+514 EFNKLMSM

-528 ILNRALLSPI
+528 LLNRALLGPI
-538 QAILKKVAE
+538 QVILKKVAE
-547 IAQKKYKD
+547 IAQKKVKD

-561 ELYKNA
+561 ELYRNA

-574 YACSQAVQSELRL
+574 YACSQAVQSQLRL

-593 ISTLS
+593 LSTIS
-598 AKEMMDESSAKILNE
+598 AKEMLDESSSKTLSE
-613 NIWMAEL
+613 NLWMVEL

-640 QNIIPTSYKYIYSD
+640 QNILPTSYKYIYSD

-665 VNDIEKPLYYCKY
+665 VNDIEKPLYYNKHK
-678 RENDGI
+678 ENDGI

-713 IRVQVHS
+713 LRTVVHS
-720 SFIEGLESANYSD
+720 SFIEGLESTSYSD
-733 VNFNTYL
+733 VNLNTYL

-775 NAQTYQQMR
+775 NAQTYQKMR
-784 VLAKHKFGLNLHEVI
+784 VLAKHKYGLNLHEVI
-799 LPNQKLD
+799 LPNQNLE
-806 QGKDILEIIRN
+806 QGKDILDIIRN
-817 LGKFSKSYT
+817 LNKFAKSYT

-836 INSESSYI
+836 INNGSSYI
-844 NIIGVQQI
+844 NVIGVQQI
-852 INSLYTHGKGI
+852 INSLNTHGKGI

-872 GYISKTIT
+872 GYISKSIR
-880 NLLRIL
+880 NLLGIL
-886 LDDYILS
+886 FDDYILS
-893 LLKDERTFWDQ
+893 LLKDEKTFWEQ

-927 LDENKVVNNIT
+927 LDENKVVNNIS
-938 KSIQFITQIGNAV
+938 KCIQFITQIGNAV

-959 AVMDYNS
+959 ALMDYNS

-990 DKSDPANPNTNIS
+990 VKSDPVNPNVNNIS
-1003 PEMLNNTQNS
+1003 PNMLSNTQNS
-1013 LNDSNKIFCDMISS
+1013 LNDANRLFCDMVNS
-1027 LKQTGK
+1027 LKQTG
-1033 NELNYLEIL
+1033 EINYLQVL
-1042 ISAFEG
+1042 VTSFQG
-1048 NLSPEKIPDI
+1048 SLSPEKVPDI

-1100 MIGVCYLLKLF
+1100 MMGVCYLLKLF

-1123 PSVISYYNSKKI
+1123 PSVISYYNAQKI

-1173 LFNEC
+1173 LFNE
-1178 DKNSKEDK
+1178 